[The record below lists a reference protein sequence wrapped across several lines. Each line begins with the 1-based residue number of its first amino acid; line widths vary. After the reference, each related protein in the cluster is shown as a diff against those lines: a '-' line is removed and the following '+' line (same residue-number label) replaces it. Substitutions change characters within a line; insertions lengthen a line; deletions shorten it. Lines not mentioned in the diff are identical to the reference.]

1 MNLFRQQKFSI
12 RKFNVGIFSA
22 LIATVTFIS
31 INPTTA
37 SAAEQNQPA
46 QNQPAQPADAN
57 AQPNANAGAQ
67 ANPAAQPAAPAN
79 QGQPAAQPANQGGQ
93 ANPAGGTAQ
102 PAGGAAQPA
111 AGTAQP
117 AGQGNQ
123 ADPNNAAQA
132 QPGNQAAP
140 ANQAGQGNNQATPAN
155 QTQPANAPAAAQ
167 PAAPVAA
174 NAQTQDPNA
183 SNTGEGSIN
192 TTLTF
197 DDPAISTDENRQD
210 PTVTVTDKVNGYSL
224 INNGKI
230 GFVNS
235 ELRRSDMFDKNNPQ
249 NYQARGNVA
258 ALGRVNANDSTDHGN
273 FNGISKTVNV
283 KPDSELI
290 INFTTMQ
297 TNSKQG
303 ATNLVIKDAKKN
315 TELATVNVAKT
326 GTAHL
331 FKVPTD
337 ADRLDLQFIPD
348 NTAVA
353 DASRITTNKDGY
365 KYYSFIDNVG
375 LFSGSHL
382 YVKNRDLA
390 PKATNNK
397 EYTINTEIGNNGNFG
412 ASLKSDQFKYEVTLP
427 QGVTYVNDS
436 LTTTFPNGNEDSTV
450 LKNMTVNYD
459 QNANKVTFTSQ
470 GVTTARGTHTKEV
483 LFPDKSLKLSYK
495 VNVANIDTPKNID
508 FNEKLTYR
516 TASDVVINNA
526 QPEVTL
532 TADPFSVAVEMN
544 KDALQQQVNSQVDN
558 SHYTTASIAEYNKLK
573 QQADTILNE
582 DANHVETANRAS
594 QTDIDGLVTKLQA
607 ALIDNQ
613 AAIAEL
619 DAKAQEKVTAAQQ
632 SKKVTQDEVAAL
644 VTKINNDKNNAIAE
658 INKQTTSQGVTTEKD
673 NGIAVLEQD
682 VITPTVKPQAKQD
695 IIQAVTTRKQ
705 QIKKSNASLQDEK
718 DVANDKIGKI
728 ETKAIKDIGAATTNA
743 QVEAIKTKAINDIN
757 QTTPAT
763 TAKAA
768 ALEEFDEVV
777 QAQIDQA
784 PLNPDTT
791 NEEVAEAIER
801 INAAK
806 VSGVK
811 AIETTMTAQ
820 DLERVKNEEI
830 SKIENITDSTQTKMD
845 AYNEVKQAA
854 TARKAQNATVSN
866 ATNEEVAE
874 ADAAVEAAQKQ
885 GLHDIQV
892 VKSKQEVA
900 DTKSKVL
907 DKINAIQTQ
916 AKVKPAADTEVENAY
931 NTRKQEIQN
940 SNASTT
946 EEKQAA
952 YTELDTKKQEA
963 RTNLDTANSNSE
975 VATAKDNGIAA
986 INQVQ
991 AATTKKSDAKAEIA
1005 QKASER
1011 KTAIEAMNDSTTE
1024 EQQAAKDK
1032 VDQAVVTANADID
1045 NAAAN
1050 ADIDNAAANADV
1062 DNAKTTNEATIAAIT
1077 PDANVKPA
1085 AKQAIADKVQAQE
1098 TAINANNGSTTE
1110 EKEAAKQQV
1119 QTEKTTA
1126 DTAIDGAHSN
1136 AEVEAAKNAEIAKIE
1151 AIQPATTTK
1160 DDAKQAIATKANE
1173 RKTAIAQ
1180 TQDITAEEIAA
1191 ANADVDNAVTQ
1202 ANSNIEAANSQN
1214 DVDQA
1219 KTTGETSIDQVTPT
1233 VNKKVTARNEITAIL
1248 NNKLQEIQATPDATD
1263 EEKQAA
1269 DAEANTENGKA
1280 NQAISAAITN
1290 AQVDEAKANAEA
1302 AINAVTPKVVK
1313 KQAAKDEIDQL
1324 QATQTN
1330 VINNDQNATT
1340 EEKEAAIQQLAT
1352 AVTDAKNNIT
1362 AATDD
1367 NGVDQ
1372 AKDAGKNSIQSTQ
1385 PATAVK
1391 LNAKNDV
1398 DQAVTT
1404 QNQAIDNTTGAT
1416 TEEKNAAKDLVLKA
1430 KEKAYLDILNAQ
1442 TTNDVTQIKDQAVTD
1457 IQGITADTTIKD
1469 VAKDELATKANEQK
1483 ALIAQ
1488 TADATTEEKEQANQ
1502 QVDAQLT
1509 QGNQNIEN
1517 AQSIDDVNTAK
1528 ENAIQAIDPIQA
1540 STDVK
1545 TNARAELLTEMQ
1557 NKITEILS
1565 DNTTTNEEKGK
1576 DIEPVRATYEEGL
1589 NNINTANTTGDV
1601 TTAKDTAVQKVQQLH
1616 ANPVKK
1622 PAGKTA
1628 LDQAAAD
1635 RKTQIEQTPNASQQ
1649 EINDAKQE
1657 VDAALNQAKTN
1668 VDQSSTNEYVDN
1680 AVKEGKAKI
1689 NAVKT
1694 FSEYKKDA
1702 LAKIA
1707 DAYNAKVNEADNS
1720 NASTSSEIAE
1730 AKQKLAELKQT
1741 ADQNVNQATSK
1752 DDIEVQIH
1760 NDLDNIN
1767 DYTIP
1772 TGKKESATTD
1782 LYAYADQKKNNISA
1796 DTNATQDEKQQAIKQ
1811 VDQNVQTALESINNG
1826 VDNGDVDDALTQGK
1840 AAIDAIQV
1848 DATVKPKA
1856 NQAIEVKAEDTK
1868 ESIDQSDQLT
1878 AEEKTEALAMIKQI
1892 TDQAKQGIT
1901 DATTT
1906 AEVEKAKAQG
1916 LEAFD
1921 NIQIDSTEKQ
1931 KAIEELETALDQIEA
1946 GVNVDADATTEEKE
1960 AFTNALE
1967 DILSK
1972 ATEDISDQ
1980 TTNAEIATV
1989 KNSALEQLKAQR
2001 INPEVKKNALEAIRE
2016 VVNKQIEIIKN
2027 ADADASAKEIART
2040 DLGRYFDR
2048 FADKLDKTQTNAEVA
2063 ELQNVTIPA
2072 IEAIVPQND
2081 PDANDTNNGI
2091 DNNDATA
2098 NSNANATPENTGQPN
2113 VSETTDNGKADASP
2127 TTPNNSDAATGE
2139 TTATSAT
2146 DDANDKPQANNNS
2159 SVDASTNSP
2168 TMDND
2173 VTSKPEVEST
2183 NNGTTDK
2190 PVTETD
2196 NATPAEST
2204 TNNNSTTTATNENAP
2219 TGSTATAPTTASTEA
2234 ASSADSKDNASVN
2247 DSKQNAE
2254 VNNSAES
2261 QSTNGKVAQ
2270 PKSENKAKAEKD
2282 GRDSTNQ
2289 SMVESTTETL
2299 PSADITEPNVP
2310 SNTSKDK
2317 EESTTNQT
2325 DAGQLKSETNVA
2337 SNEADKSPSK
2347 ADTEVSNKPSTSASS
2362 EAKDKMTST
2371 NVSQKDDTATAD
2383 TNDTQ
2388 TSVGPVAN
2396 NKAKDMQTNDTQKS
2410 VGSVANNKAT
2420 QNDGANASPATVS
2433 NGSNSAN
2440 QDMLNVTKPE
2450 ENKVKTKSAQQ
2461 GKVNKPKQ
2469 QAKTLPDTGM
2479 SHNDDLPYAELAL
2492 GAGMAFLIRRFTKK
2506 DQQTEE

>member
-31 INPTTA
+31 TNPTTA

-57 AQPNANAGAQ
+57 TQPNANAGAQ
-67 ANPAAQPAAPAN
+67 ANPTAQPAAPAN
-79 QGQPAAQPANQGGQ
+79 QGQPAVQPANQGGQ
-93 ANPAGGTAQ
+93 ANPAGG
-102 PAGGAAQPA
+102 AAQPN
-111 AGTAQP
+111 TQP

-132 QPGNQAAP
+132 QPGNQATP
-140 ANQAGQGNNQATPAN
+140 ANQAGQGNNQATPNNNATPAN
-155 QTQPANAPAAAQ
+155 QTQPANAPAAAQPAAQ

-249 NYQARGNVA
+249 NYQAKGNVA

-412 ASLKSDQFKYEVTLP
+412 ASLKADQFKYEVTLP

-594 QTDIDGLVTKLQA
+594 QADIDGLVTKLQA

-728 ETKAIKDIGAATTNA
+728 ETKAIKDIDAATTNA

-811 AIETTMTAQ
+811 AIEATTTAQ

-874 ADAAVEAAQKQ
+874 ADAAVDAAQKQ

-900 DTKSKVL
+900 DTKSKVI

-963 RTNLDTANSNSE
+963 RTNLDAANTNSD
-975 VATAKDNGIAA
+975 VTTAKDNGIAA

-1045 NAAAN
+1045 NATAN
-1050 ADIDNAAANADV
+1050 TDV
-1062 DNAKTTNEATIAAIT
+1062 DNAKTTNEATIAATIAAIT
-1077 PDANVKPA
+1077 PDANVKPQ

-1098 TAINANNGSTTE
+1098 TAIDANNGSTTE
-1110 EKEAAKQQV
+1110 EKTAAKQQA

-1126 DTAIDGAHSN
+1126 DAAIDAAHTN

-1160 DDAKQAIATKANE
+1160 DNAKEAIATKANE

-1233 VNKKVTARNEITAIL
+1233 VNKKATARNEITTIL

-1280 NQAISAAITN
+1280 NQAISAATTN

-1391 LNAKNDV
+1391 SNAKNDV

-1430 KEKAYLDILNAQ
+1430 KEKAYQDILNAQ
-1442 TTNDVTQIKDQAVTD
+1442 TTNDVTQIKDQAVAD

-1772 TGKKESATTD
+1772 TGKKETATTD

-2396 NKAKDMQTNDTQKS
+2396 NKAKDMQTNDM
-2410 VGSVANNKAT
+2410 KA
-2420 QNDGANASPATVS
+2420 SLATVS

-2440 QDMLNVTKPE
+2440 QDMLNVT
-2450 ENKVKTKSAQQ
+2450 NTDDHQAKTKSAQQ

-2492 GAGMAFLIRRFTKK
+2492 GAGMAFLIRRSTKK

>member
-31 INPTTA
+31 TNPTTA

-57 AQPNANAGAQ
+57 TQPNANAGAQ
-67 ANPAAQPAAPAN
+67 ANPTAQPAAPAN

-93 ANPAGGTAQ
+93 ANPAGG
-102 PAGGAAQPA
+102 AAQPN
-111 AGTAQP
+111 TQP

-140 ANQAGQGNNQATPAN
+140 ANQAGQGNNQATPNNNATPAN

-167 PAAPVAA
+167 PAA

-397 EYTINTEIGNNGNFG
+397 EFTINTEIGNNGNFG
-412 ASLKSDQFKYEVTLP
+412 ASLKADQFKYEVTLP

-573 QQADTILNE
+573 QQADNILNE

-594 QTDIDGLVTKLQA
+594 QAAIDGLVTKLQA

-728 ETKAIKDIGAATTNA
+728 ETKAIKDIDAATTNA

-757 QTTPAT
+757 QTAPAT

-811 AIETTMTAQ
+811 AIEATTTAQ

-845 AYNEVKQAA
+845 AYNDVKQAA

-963 RTNLDTANSNSE
+963 RTNLDAANTNSD
-975 VATAKDNGIAA
+975 VTTAKDNSIAA

-1032 VDQAVVTANADID
+1032 VDQAVVTANTDID

-1050 ADIDNAAANADV
+1050 TDV

-1077 PDANVKPA
+1077 PDANVKPT

-1098 TAINANNGSTTE
+1098 TAIDAYNGATTE
-1110 EKEAAKQQV
+1110 EKAAAKQQV

-1126 DTAIDGAHSN
+1126 DAAIDGAHSN

-1160 DDAKQAIATKANE
+1160 DDAKQAITTKANE
-1173 RKTAIAQ
+1173 RKAAIAQ

-1233 VNKKVTARNEITAIL
+1233 VNKKATARNEITTIL
-1248 NNKLQEIQATPDATD
+1248 NNKLQAIQATPDATD

-1280 NQAISAAITN
+1280 NQAISAATTN
-1290 AQVDEAKANAEA
+1290 AQVDEAKANAEV

-1324 QATQTN
+1324 QVAQTS
-1330 VINNDQNATT
+1330 VINNDQNATN

-1391 LNAKNDV
+1391 SNAKNEV

-1430 KEKAYLDILNAQ
+1430 KEKAYQDILNAQ
-1442 TTNDVTQIKDQAVTD
+1442 TTNDVTQIKDQAVAD
-1457 IQGITADTTIKD
+1457 VQGITADTTIKD

-1528 ENAIQAIDPIQA
+1528 DNAIQAIDPIQA

-1657 VDAALNQAKTN
+1657 VDATLNQAKTN

-1702 LAKIA
+1702 LAKIEA
-1707 DAYNAKVNEADNS
+1707 AYNSKVNEADNS

-1772 TGKKESATTD
+1772 TGKKETATTD

-1856 NQAIEVKAEDTK
+1856 NQAIEAKAEDTK
-1868 ESIDQSDQLT
+1868 ESIDHSDQLT

-1892 TDQAKQGIT
+1892 TDQAKKGIN

-2027 ADADASAKEIART
+2027 ADASAKEIART

-2048 FADKLDKTQTNAEVA
+2048 FADNLDKTQTNAEVA

-2081 PDANDTNNGI
+2081 PDANDTNNGT

-2139 TTATSAT
+2139 TTATSTNNPST
-2146 DDANDKPQANNNS
+2146 DDANNKPTANNNS
-2159 SVDASTNSP
+2159 SVDASTDNSA
-2168 TMDND
+2168 TGNGTID
-2173 VTSKPEVEST
+2173 KPEVEST

-2190 PVTETD
+2190 PATETD
-2196 NATPAEST
+2196 NVTPAEST
-2204 TNNNSTTTATNENAP
+2204 TNNNSTTATNENAP

-2234 ASSADSKDNASVN
+2234 ASSADSKDNAFVN

-2261 QSTNGKVAQ
+2261 QSTNGMVVQ

-2299 PSADITEPNVP
+2299 PSADITEPKVP

-2325 DAGQLKSETNVA
+2325 DAGHLKSETNVA
-2337 SNEADKSPSK
+2337 SNEVDKSEGNV
-2347 ADTEVSNKPSTSASS
+2347 DTDVSNKPSTSKPS
-2362 EAKDKMTST
+2362 EAKDKATST
-2371 NVSQKDDTATAD
+2371 EDSQKADMATAD
-2383 TNDTQ
+2383 T
-2388 TSVGPVAN
+2388 
-2396 NKAKDMQTNDTQKS
+2396 KDNQAAIGATAD
-2410 VGSVANNKAT
+2410 VNNKAT
-2420 QNDGANASPATVS
+2420 QNDGTNASPATVS
-2433 NGSNSAN
+2433 NGSNSTN
-2440 QDMLNVTKPE
+2440 QDMLNVTKTE
-2450 ENKVKTKSAQQ
+2450 ENKANVKSAQQ

>member
-1 MNLFRQQKFSI
+1 
-12 RKFNVGIFSA
+12 
-22 LIATVTFIS
+22 
-31 INPTTA
+31 
-37 SAAEQNQPA
+37 
-46 QNQPAQPADAN
+46 
-57 AQPNANAGAQ
+57 
-67 ANPAAQPAAPAN
+67 
-79 QGQPAAQPANQGGQ
+79 
-93 ANPAGGTAQ
+93 
-102 PAGGAAQPA
+102 
-111 AGTAQP
+111 
-117 AGQGNQ
+117 
-123 ADPNNAAQA
+123 
-132 QPGNQAAP
+132 
-140 ANQAGQGNNQATPAN
+140 
-155 QTQPANAPAAAQ
+155 
-167 PAAPVAA
+167 
-174 NAQTQDPNA
+174 
-183 SNTGEGSIN
+183 
-192 TTLTF
+192 
-197 DDPAISTDENRQD
+197 
-210 PTVTVTDKVNGYSL
+210 
-224 INNGKI
+224 
-230 GFVNS
+230 
-235 ELRRSDMFDKNNPQ
+235 
-249 NYQARGNVA
+249 
-258 ALGRVNANDSTDHGN
+258 
-273 FNGISKTVNV
+273 
-283 KPDSELI
+283 
-290 INFTTMQ
+290 
-297 TNSKQG
+297 
-303 ATNLVIKDAKKN
+303 
-315 TELATVNVAKT
+315 
-326 GTAHL
+326 
-331 FKVPTD
+331 
-337 ADRLDLQFIPD
+337 
-348 NTAVA
+348 
-353 DASRITTNKDGY
+353 
-365 KYYSFIDNVG
+365 
-375 LFSGSHL
+375 
-382 YVKNRDLA
+382 
-390 PKATNNK
+390 
-397 EYTINTEIGNNGNFG
+397 
-412 ASLKSDQFKYEVTLP
+412 
-427 QGVTYVNDS
+427 
-436 LTTTFPNGNEDSTV
+436 
-450 LKNMTVNYD
+450 MTVNYD

-544 KDALQQQVNSQVDN
+544 KDALQQQVNSQVDD

-594 QTDIDGLVTKLQA
+594 QADIDGLVTKLQA

-613 AAIAEL
+613 AAISEL

-658 INKQTTSQGVTTEKD
+658 INKQTTAQGVTTEKD

-728 ETKAIKDIGAATTNA
+728 ETKAIKDIDAATTNA

-757 QTTPAT
+757 QTAPAT

-811 AIETTMTAQ
+811 AIEATTTAQ
-820 DLERVKNEEI
+820 DLDRVKNEEI
-830 SKIENITDSTQTKMD
+830 FKIENITDSTQTKMD

-866 ATNEEVAE
+866 ATDEEVAE
-874 ADAAVEAAQKQ
+874 ADAAVDAAQTE

-900 DTKSKVL
+900 DTKAKVL

-916 AKVKPAADTEVENAY
+916 ARVKPAADREVDNAY

-940 SNASTT
+940 SNTSTT
-946 EEKQAA
+946 EEKEAA
-952 YTELDTKKQEA
+952 YTQLDAKKQEA
-963 RTNLDTANSNSE
+963 RTNLDAANTNSA
-975 VATAKDNGIAA
+975 VTTAKDNGIAA

-1032 VDQAVVTANADID
+1032 VDQAVVNANADID

-1050 ADIDNAAANADV
+1050 NDV

-1077 PDANVKPA
+1077 PDANVKPQ

-1098 TAINANNGSTTE
+1098 TAIDANNGATTE
-1110 EKEAAKQQV
+1110 EKTAAKQQV

-1173 RKTAIAQ
+1173 RKAAIAQ
-1180 TQDITAEEIAA
+1180 TQEITAEEIAA
-1191 ANADVDNAVTQ
+1191 ANANVDNAVTE
-1202 ANSNIEAANSQN
+1202 ANNHIETANSQN
-1214 DVDQA
+1214 EVDQA
-1219 KTTGETSIDQVTPT
+1219 KTTGEASIDQVTPT
-1233 VNKKVTARNEITAIL
+1233 VNKKATARNEITTIL
-1248 NNKLQEIQATPDATD
+1248 NNKLQAIQATPDATD

-1269 DAEANTENGKA
+1269 ETEANTENAKA
-1280 NQAISAAITN
+1280 NQAITAATTN
-1290 AQVDEAKANAEA
+1290 AEVDEAKTNAEA
-1302 AINAVTPKVVK
+1302 AINAVTPKVMK

-1324 QATQTN
+1324 QAAQTA
-1330 VINNDQNATT
+1330 VINNDQNATN

-1362 AATDD
+1362 AATDN
-1367 NGVDQ
+1367 NGVDT

-1391 LNAKNDV
+1391 SNAKNEV

-1404 QNQAIDNTTGAT
+1404 QNQVIDNTTGAT
-1416 TEEKNAAKDLVLKA
+1416 TEEKNAAKDLVSKA
-1430 KEKAYLDILNAQ
+1430 KEKAYQDILNAQ
-1442 TTNDVTQIKDQAVTD
+1442 TTNDVTQIKDQAVAD

-1469 VAKDELATKANEQK
+1469 VAKDELATKAKEQK

-1517 AQSIDDVNTAK
+1517 AKSIDDVNTAK
-1528 ENAIQAIDPIQA
+1528 DNAIQAIDPIQA

-1545 TNARAELLTEMQ
+1545 TNARAELLNEMQ
-1557 NKITEILS
+1557 NKITEILN

-1576 DIEPVRATYEEGL
+1576 DIEPVRAAYEEGL
-1589 NNINTANTTGDV
+1589 NNINAATTTGDV

-1622 PAGKTA
+1622 PAGKTE

-1635 RKTQIEQTPNASQQ
+1635 KKTQIEQTPNASQQ

-1668 VDQSSTNEYVDN
+1668 IDQSSTNEYVDN

-1782 LYAYADQKKNNISA
+1782 LYAYADQKKNNILA

-1826 VDNGDVDDALTQGK
+1826 VDNSDVDDALTQGK
-1840 AAIDAIQV
+1840 ATIDAVQV

-1856 NQAIEVKAEDTK
+1856 NQAIDAKAQETK

-1878 AEEKTEALAMIKQI
+1878 AEEKTAALATIKQI

-2001 INPEVKKNALEAIRE
+2001 INPVVKKNALEAIRE
-2016 VVNKQIEIIKN
+2016 VVNKQIEIIEN
-2027 ADADASAKEIART
+2027 ADASAKEIART

-2048 FADKLDKTQTNAEVA
+2048 FADKLDKTQTNTEVD

-2072 IEAIVPQND
+2072 IEAIVPQKD
-2081 PDANDTNNGI
+2081 PNANDTNSGS

-2113 VSETTDNGKADASP
+2113 VTESTDNANADTSS
-2127 TTPNNSDAATGE
+2127 TTTNNHNDAATGG
-2139 TTATSAT
+2139 TTATSTDNSAT
-2146 DDANDKPQANNNS
+2146 GNGTSDKS
-2159 SVDASTNSP
+2159 
-2168 TMDND
+2168 
-2173 VTSKPEVEST
+2173 EVEST

-2190 PVTETD
+2190 SATETD
-2196 NATPAEST
+2196 NATPAESAR
-2204 TNNNSTTTATNENAP
+2204 NNNSTTATNENAP
-2219 TGSTATAPTTASTEA
+2219 TGSTATVPTTNASTGA

-2270 PKSENKAKAEKD
+2270 PKSENKAKDEKD

-2299 PSADITEPNVP
+2299 PSADITEPKVP
-2310 SNTSKDK
+2310 SNTEKDK
-2317 EESTTNQT
+2317 KESTTNQT

-2337 SNEADKSPSK
+2337 SNEADKSEGNV
-2347 ADTEVSNKPSTSASS
+2347 DTDVSNKPSTSKPS
-2362 EAKDKMTST
+2362 EAKDKATST
-2371 NVSQKDDTATAD
+2371 EDSQKADMATSDKKDNQAAIGATAD
-2383 TNDTQ
+2383 
-2388 TSVGPVAN
+2388 V
-2396 NKAKDMQTNDTQKS
+2396 
-2410 VGSVANNKAT
+2410 NNKAT

-2440 QDMLNVTKPE
+2440 QDMLKVTNTDKHQA
-2450 ENKVKTKSAQQ
+2450 KATSAQQ
-2461 GKVNKPKQ
+2461 GKENKAKQ

-2479 SHNDDLPYAELAL
+2479 SHNDDLPYVELAL

>member
-46 QNQPAQPADAN
+46 QNQPAQPADAS

-67 ANPAAQPAAPAN
+67 ANPTAQPAAPAN

-93 ANPAGGTAQ
+93 ANPAGG
-102 PAGGAAQPA
+102 AAQPA
-111 AGTAQP
+111 AGTTQP

-140 ANQAGQGNNQATPAN
+140 ANQAGQGNNQATPNNNATPAN

-197 DDPAISTDENRQD
+197 DDPAISTNDNRQD
-210 PTVTVTDKVNGYSL
+210 PTVTVTDHVNGYSL

-412 ASLKSDQFKYEVTLP
+412 ASLKADQFKYEVTLP

-544 KDALQQQVNSQVDN
+544 KDALQQQVNSQVDD

-594 QTDIDGLVTKLQA
+594 QADIDGLVTKLQA

-658 INKQTTSQGVTTEKD
+658 INKQTTAQGVTTEKD

-728 ETKAIKDIGAATTNA
+728 ETKAIKDIDAATTNA

-757 QTTPAT
+757 QTAPAT

-811 AIETTMTAQ
+811 AIEATTTAQ

-830 SKIENITDSTQTKMD
+830 FKIENITDSTQTKMD
-845 AYNEVKQAA
+845 AYKEVKQAA

-866 ATNEEVAE
+866 ATDEEVAE
-874 ADAAVEAAQKQ
+874 ADAAVDAAQTE

-892 VKSKQEVA
+892 VKSQQEVA
-900 DTKSKVL
+900 DTKAKVL

-916 AKVKPAADTEVENAY
+916 ARVKPAADTEVENAY

-975 VATAKDNGIAA
+975 VATAKDNSIAA

-1032 VDQAVVTANADID
+1032 VDQAVVNANADID

-1050 ADIDNAAANADV
+1050 NDV

-1077 PDANVKPA
+1077 PDANVKPQ

-1098 TAINANNGSTTE
+1098 TAIDANNGATTE
-1110 EKEAAKQQV
+1110 EKTAAKQQV

-1126 DTAIDGAHSN
+1126 DAAIDGAHSN

-1173 RKTAIAQ
+1173 RKAAIAQ
-1180 TQDITAEEIAA
+1180 TQEITAEEIAA
-1191 ANADVDNAVTQ
+1191 ANANVDNAVTE
-1202 ANSNIEAANSQN
+1202 ANNHIETANSQN
-1214 DVDQA
+1214 EVDQA
-1219 KTTGETSIDQVTPT
+1219 KTTGEASIDQVTPT
-1233 VNKKVTARNEITAIL
+1233 VNKKATARNEITTIL
-1248 NNKLQEIQATPDATD
+1248 NNKLQAIQATPDATD

-1269 DAEANTENGKA
+1269 
-1280 NQAISAAITN
+1280 
-1290 AQVDEAKANAEA
+1290 
-1302 AINAVTPKVVK
+1302 
-1313 KQAAKDEIDQL
+1313 KDEIDQL
-1324 QATQTN
+1324 QAAQTA
-1330 VINNDQNATT
+1330 VINNDQNATN

-1362 AATDD
+1362 AATDN
-1367 NGVDQ
+1367 NGVDT

-1391 LNAKNDV
+1391 SNAKNEV

-1416 TEEKNAAKDLVLKA
+1416 TEEKNAAKDLVSKA
-1430 KEKAYLDILNAQ
+1430 KEKAYQDILNAQ
-1442 TTNDVTQIKDQAVTD
+1442 TTNDVTQIKDQAVAD

-1469 VAKDELATKANEQK
+1469 VAKDELATKAKEQK

-1528 ENAIQAIDPIQA
+1528 DNAIQAIDPIQA

-1545 TNARAELLTEMQ
+1545 TNARAELLNEMQ
-1557 NKITEILS
+1557 NKITEILN

-1576 DIEPVRATYEEGL
+1576 DIEPVRAAYEEGL
-1589 NNINTANTTGDV
+1589 NNINAATTTGDV

-1622 PAGKTA
+1622 PAGKTE

-1635 RKTQIEQTPNASQQ
+1635 KKTQIEQTPNASQQ

-1668 VDQSSTNEYVDN
+1668 IDQSSTNEYVDN

-1782 LYAYADQKKNNISA
+1782 LYAYADQKKNNILA

-1826 VDNGDVDDALTQGK
+1826 VDNSDVDDALTQGK

-1856 NQAIEVKAEDTK
+1856 NQAIDDKAQETK

-1878 AEEKTEALAMIKQI
+1878 AEEKTAALATIKQI

-1931 KAIEELETALDQIEA
+1931 KAIEELETSLDQIEA
-1946 GVNVDADATTEEKE
+1946 GVNVNVDATTEEKE

-2001 INPEVKKNALEAIRE
+2001 INPVVKKNALEAIRE

-2048 FADKLDKTQTNAEVA
+2048 FADKLDKTQTNAEVD

-2072 IEAIVPQND
+2072 IEAIVPQKD
-2081 PDANDTNNGI
+2081 PNANDTNSGS

-2113 VSETTDNGKADASP
+2113 VTESTDNANADTSS
-2127 TTPNNSDAATGE
+2127 TTTNNQNDAATGG
-2139 TTATSAT
+2139 TTATST
-2146 DDANDKPQANNNS
+2146 NNS
-2159 SVDASTNSP
+2159 SVDASTDNSA
-2168 TMDND
+2168 TG
-2173 VTSKPEVEST
+2173 
-2183 NNGTTDK
+2183 NGTTDK
-2190 PVTETD
+2190 PATETD
-2196 NATPAEST
+2196 NATPAEGT
-2204 TNNNSTTTATNENAP
+2204 RNNNGTATATNENAP
-2219 TGSTATAPTTASTEA
+2219 TGSTATAPTTNASTGA

-2299 PSADITEPNVP
+2299 PSADITGPKVP
-2310 SNTSKDK
+2310 SNTEKDK

-2337 SNEADKSPSK
+2337 SNEADKSEGNV
-2347 ADTEVSNKPSTSASS
+2347 DTDVSNKPSTSASS
-2362 EAKDKMTST
+2362 EAKEKMTSI

-2396 NKAKDMQTNDTQKS
+2396 NKA
-2410 VGSVANNKAT
+2410 T
-2420 QNDGANASPATVS
+2420 QNDGTNASPATVS

-2440 QDMLNVTKPE
+2440 QDMLNVTNTE
-2450 ENKVKTKSAQQ
+2450 ENKANAKSAQQ
-2461 GKVNKPKQ
+2461 GKVNKLKQ

>member
-31 INPTTA
+31 TNPTTA

-57 AQPNANAGAQ
+57 TQPNANAGAQ
-67 ANPAAQPAAPAN
+67 ANPAAQPA
-79 QGQPAAQPANQGGQ
+79 NQGGQ
-93 ANPAGGTAQ
+93 ANPAGGA
-102 PAGGAAQPA
+102 
-111 AGTAQP
+111 AQP

-140 ANQAGQGNNQATPAN
+140 ANQAGQGNNQATPNNNATPAN

-249 NYQARGNVA
+249 NYQAKGNVA

-273 FNGISKTVNV
+273 FNGITKTVNV

-303 ATNLVIKDAKKN
+303 TTNLVIKDAKKN

-412 ASLKSDQFKYEVTLP
+412 ASLKADQFKYEVTLP

-459 QNANKVTFTSQ
+459 QTANKVTFTSQ

-594 QTDIDGLVTKLQA
+594 QADIDGLVTKLQA

-619 DAKAQEKVTAAQQ
+619 DTKAQEKVTAAQQ

-728 ETKAIKDIGAATTNA
+728 ETKAIKDIDAATTNA

-811 AIETTMTAQ
+811 AIEATTTAQ

-830 SKIENITDSTQTKMD
+830 FKIENITDSTQTKMD
-845 AYNEVKQAA
+845 AYKEVRQAA

-866 ATNEEVAE
+866 ATDEEVAE
-874 ADAAVEAAQKQ
+874 ANAAVDAAQTE

-892 VKSKQEVA
+892 VKSQQEVA
-900 DTKSKVL
+900 DTKAKVL

-946 EEKQAA
+946 EEK
-952 YTELDTKKQEA
+952 
-963 RTNLDTANSNSE
+963 
-975 VATAKDNGIAA
+975 
-986 INQVQ
+986 
-991 AATTKKSDAKAEIA
+991 
-1005 QKASER
+1005 
-1011 KTAIEAMNDSTTE
+1011 
-1024 EQQAAKDK
+1024 
-1032 VDQAVVTANADID
+1032 
-1045 NAAAN
+1045 
-1050 ADIDNAAANADV
+1050 
-1062 DNAKTTNEATIAAIT
+1062 
-1077 PDANVKPA
+1077 
-1085 AKQAIADKVQAQE
+1085 
-1098 TAINANNGSTTE
+1098 
-1110 EKEAAKQQV
+1110 EAAKQQV
-1119 QTEKTTA
+1119 QTEKTAA
-1126 DTAIDGAHSN
+1126 DAAIDAAHSN
-1136 AEVEAAKNAEIAKIE
+1136 VEVEAAKNAEIAKIE

-1160 DDAKQAIATKANE
+1160 DNAKQAIATKANE

-1233 VNKKVTARNEITAIL
+1233 VNKKATARNEITAIL

-1280 NQAISAAITN
+1280 NQAISAATTN

-1330 VINNDQNATT
+1330 VINNDQNATN

-1367 NGVDQ
+1367 NGVDT

-1391 LNAKNDV
+1391 SNAKNEV

-1430 KEKAYLDILNAQ
+1430 KEKAYQDILNAQ
-1442 TTNDVTQIKDQAVTD
+1442 TTNDVTQIKDQAVAD

-1528 ENAIQAIDPIQA
+1528 DNAIQAIDPIQA

-1557 NKITEILS
+1557 NKITEIL
-1565 DNTTTNEEKGK
+1565 NNNETTNEEKGN
-1576 DIEPVRATYEEGL
+1576 DIGPVRAAYEEGL
-1589 NNINTANTTGDV
+1589 NNINAATTTGDV

-1622 PAGKTA
+1622 PAGKKE

-1635 RKTQIEQTPNASQQ
+1635 KKTQIEQTPNASQQ

-1657 VDAALNQAKTN
+1657 VDTELNQAKTN

-1702 LAKIA
+1702 LAKIE

-1811 VDQNVQTALESINNG
+1811 VDQNVQTALENINNG

-1840 AAIDAIQV
+1840 AAIDTIQV

-1856 NQAIEVKAEDTK
+1856 NQAIEAKAEDTK
-1868 ESIDQSDQLT
+1868 ESIDHSDQLT

-2001 INPEVKKNALEAIRE
+2001 INPVVKKNALEAIRE

-2027 ADADASAKEIART
+2027 ADTDASAKEIART

-2048 FADKLDKTQTNAEVA
+2048 FADKLDKTQTNTEVA

-2081 PDANDTNNGI
+2081 PDANDTNNGT

-2139 TTATSAT
+2139 TTVTSAT
-2146 DDANDKPQANNNS
+2146 DDAKDKPQANNNS
-2159 SVDASTNSP
+2159 SADASTNSP

-2388 TSVGPVAN
+2388 KSVGP
-2396 NKAKDMQTNDTQKS
+2396 
-2410 VGSVANNKAT
+2410 VANNKAT

-2433 NGSNSAN
+2433 NGSHSMH

-2450 ENKVKTKSAQQ
+2450 ENKANAKSDQQ

>member
-31 INPTTA
+31 TNPTTA

-46 QNQPAQPADAN
+46 QNQPAQPADVN
-57 AQPNANAGAQ
+57 TQPNANAGAQ
-67 ANPAAQPAAPAN
+67 ANPTAQPAAPAN

-93 ANPAGGTAQ
+93 ANPAGG
-102 PAGGAAQPA
+102 AAQPN
-111 AGTAQP
+111 TQP

-140 ANQAGQGNNQATPAN
+140 ANQAGQGNNQATPNNNATPAN

-183 SNTGEGSIN
+183 SNTREGSIN

-397 EYTINTEIGNNGNFG
+397 EFTINTEVGNNGNFG
-412 ASLKSDQFKYEVTLP
+412 ASLKADQFKYEVTLP

-459 QNANKVTFTSQ
+459 QTANT
-470 GVTTARGTHTKEV
+470 
-483 LFPDKSLKLSYK
+483 
-495 VNVANIDTPKNID
+495 N
-508 FNEKLTYR
+508 
-516 TASDVVINNA
+516 SDV
-526 QPEVTL
+526 T
-532 TADPFSVAVEMN
+532 
-544 KDALQQQVNSQVDN
+544 
-558 SHYTTASIAEYNKLK
+558 
-573 QQADTILNE
+573 
-582 DANHVETANRAS
+582 
-594 QTDIDGLVTKLQA
+594 
-607 ALIDNQ
+607 
-613 AAIAEL
+613 
-619 DAKAQEKVTAAQQ
+619 
-632 SKKVTQDEVAAL
+632 
-644 VTKINNDKNNAIAE
+644 
-658 INKQTTSQGVTTEKD
+658 
-673 NGIAVLEQD
+673 
-682 VITPTVKPQAKQD
+682 
-695 IIQAVTTRKQ
+695 
-705 QIKKSNASLQDEK
+705 
-718 DVANDKIGKI
+718 
-728 ETKAIKDIGAATTNA
+728 
-743 QVEAIKTKAINDIN
+743 
-757 QTTPAT
+757 
-763 TAKAA
+763 
-768 ALEEFDEVV
+768 
-777 QAQIDQA
+777 
-784 PLNPDTT
+784 
-791 NEEVAEAIER
+791 
-801 INAAK
+801 
-806 VSGVK
+806 
-811 AIETTMTAQ
+811 
-820 DLERVKNEEI
+820 
-830 SKIENITDSTQTKMD
+830 
-845 AYNEVKQAA
+845 
-854 TARKAQNATVSN
+854 
-866 ATNEEVAE
+866 
-874 ADAAVEAAQKQ
+874 
-885 GLHDIQV
+885 
-892 VKSKQEVA
+892 
-900 DTKSKVL
+900 
-907 DKINAIQTQ
+907 
-916 AKVKPAADTEVENAY
+916 
-931 NTRKQEIQN
+931 
-940 SNASTT
+940 
-946 EEKQAA
+946 
-952 YTELDTKKQEA
+952 
-963 RTNLDTANSNSE
+963 
-975 VATAKDNGIAA
+975 TAKDNGIAA

-991 AATTKKSDAKAEIA
+991 AVTTKKSDAKAEIA

-1032 VDQAVVTANADID
+1032 VDQAVVTANTDID

-1050 ADIDNAAANADV
+1050 TDV

-1077 PDANVKPA
+1077 PDANVKPT

-1098 TAINANNGSTTE
+1098 TAIDANNGATTE
-1110 EKEAAKQQV
+1110 EKATAKQQV
-1119 QTEKTTA
+1119 QTEKATA

-1160 DDAKQAIATKANE
+1160 DDAKQAITTKANE

-1233 VNKKVTARNEITAIL
+1233 VNKKATARNEITTIL
-1248 NNKLQEIQATPDATD
+1248 NNKLQEIQATPDVTD
-1263 EEKQAA
+1263 EEKQTA

-1280 NQAISAAITN
+1280 NQAISAATTN

-1302 AINAVTPKVVK
+1302 AINAVTSKVVK

-1324 QATQTN
+1324 QVAQTS

-1367 NGVDQ
+1367 NGVDT

-1391 LNAKNDV
+1391 SNAKNEV

-1416 TEEKNAAKDLVLKA
+1416 TEEKNAAKDLVLKV
-1430 KEKAYLDILNAQ
+1430 KEKAYQDILNAQ
-1442 TTNDVTQIKDQAVTD
+1442 TTNDVTQIKDQAVAD
-1457 IQGITADTTIKD
+1457 VQGITADTTIKD
-1469 VAKDELATKANEQK
+1469 VARDELATKANEQK

-1488 TADATTEEKEQANQ
+1488 TADATTEEKEQENQ

-1528 ENAIQAIDPIQA
+1528 DNAIQAIDPIQA

-1657 VDAALNQAKTN
+1657 VDAVLNQAKTN

-1707 DAYNAKVNEADNS
+1707 DAYNAKVNEEDNS

-1772 TGKKESATTD
+1772 TGKKETATTD

-1826 VDNGDVDDALTQGK
+1826 VDNSDVDDALTQGK
-1840 AAIDAIQV
+1840 AAIDTIQV

-1856 NQAIEVKAEDTK
+1856 NQAIEAKAEDTK
-1868 ESIDQSDQLT
+1868 ESIDHSDQLT

-1892 TDQAKQGIT
+1892 TDQAKKGIT

-1931 KAIEELETALDQIEA
+1931 KAIEELEAALDQIEA

-1980 TTNAEIATV
+1980 TTNAEIATI

-2001 INPEVKKNALEAIRE
+2001 INPVVKKNTLEAIRE

-2048 FADKLDKTQTNAEVA
+2048 FADKLDKTQTNTEVA

-2081 PDANDTNNGI
+2081 PNANDT
-2091 DNNDATA
+2091 NNDATA

-2113 VSETTDNGKADASP
+2113 VTESTDNANADTSS
-2127 TTPNNSDAATGE
+2127 TTTNNQNDTTTGE
-2139 TTATSAT
+2139 TTATSANSSAT
-2146 DDANDKPQANNNS
+2146 NDANNKPTANNNS
-2159 SVDASTNSP
+2159 SVDASTDNSA
-2168 TMDND
+2168 TGNGTTD
-2173 VTSKPEVEST
+2173 KPEVEST

-2190 PVTETD
+2190 PATETD

-2204 TNNNSTTTATNENAP
+2204 TNNNSTTTATNENVP

-2234 ASSADSKDNASVN
+2234 TSSADSKDNASVN

-2299 PSADITEPNVP
+2299 PSADITEPKVS

-2317 EESTTNQT
+2317 EESTINQT
-2325 DAGQLKSETNVA
+2325 DAEQHNSDTNVT
-2337 SNEADKSPSK
+2337 SNEVVKSPSK
-2347 ADTEVSNKPSTSASS
+2347 ADTDVSNKPSTSASS

-2371 NVSQKDDTATAD
+2371 NVSQTDDTATAD

-2388 TSVGPVAN
+2388 KSVGSAAN
-2396 NKAKDMQTNDTQKS
+2396 NKAKDMQTNDM
-2410 VGSVANNKAT
+2410 KA
-2420 QNDGANASPATVS
+2420 PLATVS
-2433 NGSNSAN
+2433 KGSNSAN
-2440 QDMLNVTKPE
+2440 QDMLNVTKTK
-2450 ENKVKTKSAQQ
+2450 ENKANAKSVQQ

-2506 DQQTEE
+2506 DHQTEE

>member
-31 INPTTA
+31 TNPTTA

-57 AQPNANAGAQ
+57 TQPNANAGAQ
-67 ANPAAQPAAPAN
+67 ANPTAQPAAPAN

-93 ANPAGGTAQ
+93 ANPAGG
-102 PAGGAAQPA
+102 AAQPN
-111 AGTAQP
+111 TQP

-140 ANQAGQGNNQATPAN
+140 ANQAGQGNNQATPNNNATPAN
-155 QTQPANAPAAAQ
+155 QTQPANAPAAPQ
-167 PAAPVAA
+167 PAA

-397 EYTINTEIGNNGNFG
+397 EFTINTEIGNNGNFG
-412 ASLKSDQFKYEVTLP
+412 ASLKADQFKYEVTLP

-573 QQADTILNE
+573 QQADNILNE

-594 QTDIDGLVTKLQA
+594 QAAIDGLVTKLQA

-728 ETKAIKDIGAATTNA
+728 ETKAIKDIDAATTNA

-757 QTTPAT
+757 QTAPAT

-811 AIETTMTAQ
+811 AIEATTTAQ

-845 AYNEVKQAA
+845 AYNDVKQAA

-963 RTNLDTANSNSE
+963 RTNLDAANTNSD
-975 VATAKDNGIAA
+975 VTTAKDNSIAA

-1032 VDQAVVTANADID
+1032 VDQAVVTANTDID

-1050 ADIDNAAANADV
+1050 TDV

-1077 PDANVKPA
+1077 PDANVKPT

-1098 TAINANNGSTTE
+1098 TAIDAYNGATTE
-1110 EKEAAKQQV
+1110 EKAAAKQQV

-1126 DTAIDGAHSN
+1126 DAAIDGAHSN

-1160 DDAKQAIATKANE
+1160 DDAKQAITTKANE
-1173 RKTAIAQ
+1173 RKAAIAQ

-1233 VNKKVTARNEITAIL
+1233 VNKKATARNEITTIL
-1248 NNKLQEIQATPDATD
+1248 NNKLQAIQATPDATD

-1280 NQAISAAITN
+1280 NQAISAATTN
-1290 AQVDEAKANAEA
+1290 AQVDEAKANAEV

-1324 QATQTN
+1324 QVAQTS
-1330 VINNDQNATT
+1330 VINNDQNATN

-1391 LNAKNDV
+1391 SNAKNEV

-1430 KEKAYLDILNAQ
+1430 KEKAYQDILNAQ
-1442 TTNDVTQIKDQAVTD
+1442 TTNDVTQIKDQAVAD
-1457 IQGITADTTIKD
+1457 VQGITADTTIKD

-1528 ENAIQAIDPIQA
+1528 DNAIQAIDPIQA

-1657 VDAALNQAKTN
+1657 VDATLNQAKTN

-1702 LAKIA
+1702 LAKIEA
-1707 DAYNAKVNEADNS
+1707 AYNSKVNEADNS

-1772 TGKKESATTD
+1772 TGKKETATTD

-1856 NQAIEVKAEDTK
+1856 NQAIEAKAEDTK
-1868 ESIDQSDQLT
+1868 ESIDHSDQLT

-1892 TDQAKQGIT
+1892 TDQAKKGIN

-2027 ADADASAKEIART
+2027 ADASAKEIART

-2048 FADKLDKTQTNAEVA
+2048 FADNLDKTQTNAEVA

-2081 PDANDTNNGI
+2081 PDANDTNNGT

-2139 TTATSAT
+2139 TTATSTNNPST
-2146 DDANDKPQANNNS
+2146 DDANNKPTANNNS
-2159 SVDASTNSP
+2159 SVDASTDNSA
-2168 TMDND
+2168 TGNGTID
-2173 VTSKPEVEST
+2173 KPEVEST

-2190 PVTETD
+2190 PATETD
-2196 NATPAEST
+2196 NVTPAEST
-2204 TNNNSTTTATNENAP
+2204 TNNNSTTATNENAP

-2234 ASSADSKDNASVN
+2234 ASSADSKDNAFVN

-2261 QSTNGKVAQ
+2261 QSTNGMVVQ

-2299 PSADITEPNVP
+2299 PSADITEPKVP

-2325 DAGQLKSETNVA
+2325 DAGHLKSETNVA
-2337 SNEADKSPSK
+2337 SNEVDKSEGNV
-2347 ADTEVSNKPSTSASS
+2347 DTDVSNKPSTSKPS
-2362 EAKDKMTST
+2362 EAKDKATST
-2371 NVSQKDDTATAD
+2371 EDSQKADMATAD
-2383 TNDTQ
+2383 T
-2388 TSVGPVAN
+2388 
-2396 NKAKDMQTNDTQKS
+2396 KDNQAAIGATAD
-2410 VGSVANNKAT
+2410 VNNKAT

-2433 NGSNSAN
+2433 NGSNSTN
-2440 QDMLNVTKPE
+2440 QDMLNVTKTE
-2450 ENKVKTKSAQQ
+2450 ENKANVKSAQQ

>member
-31 INPTTA
+31 TNPTTA

-57 AQPNANAGAQ
+57 TQPNANAGAQ
-67 ANPAAQPAAPAN
+67 ANPTAQPAAPAN
-79 QGQPAAQPANQGGQ
+79 QGQPAVQPANQGGQ
-93 ANPAGGTAQ
+93 ANPAGG
-102 PAGGAAQPA
+102 AAQPN
-111 AGTAQP
+111 TQP

-132 QPGNQAAP
+132 QPGNQATP
-140 ANQAGQGNNQATPAN
+140 ANQAGQGNNQATPNNNATPAN

-249 NYQARGNVA
+249 NYQAKGNVA
-258 ALGRVNANDSTDHGN
+258 ALGRVNANESTDHGN

-412 ASLKSDQFKYEVTLP
+412 ASLKADQFKYEVTLP
-427 QGVTYVNDS
+427 QGVTYVNNS

-582 DANHVETANRAS
+582 DANHVKTANRAS
-594 QTDIDGLVTKLQA
+594 QADIDGLVTKLQA

-619 DAKAQEKVTAAQQ
+619 DTKAQEKVTAAQQ

-658 INKQTTSQGVTTEKD
+658 INKQTTAQGVTTEKD

-728 ETKAIKDIGAATTNA
+728 ETKAIKDIDAATTNA

-811 AIETTMTAQ
+811 AIEATTTAQ

-874 ADAAVEAAQKQ
+874 ADAAVDAAQKQ

-963 RTNLDTANSNSE
+963 RTNLDAANTNSD
-975 VATAKDNGIAA
+975 VTTAKDNSIAA

-1050 ADIDNAAANADV
+1050 NDV

-1098 TAINANNGSTTE
+1098 TAIDGNNGSTTE
-1110 EKEAAKQQV
+1110 EKAAAKQQV

-1126 DTAIDGAHSN
+1126 DAAIDAAHTN
-1136 AEVEAAKNAEIAKIE
+1136 AEVEAAKKAAIAKIE

-1160 DDAKQAIATKANE
+1160 DNAKEAIATKANE

-1219 KTTGETSIDQVTPT
+1219 KTTGENSIDQVTPT
-1233 VNKKVTARNEITAIL
+1233 VNKKATARNEITAIL

-1280 NQAISAAITN
+1280 NQAISAATTN

-1391 LNAKNDV
+1391 SNAKNDV

-1430 KEKAYLDILNAQ
+1430 KEKAYQDILNAQ
-1442 TTNDVTQIKDQAVTD
+1442 TTNDVTQIKDQAVAD

-1488 TADATTEEKEQANQ
+1488 TADATTEEKE
-1502 QVDAQLT
+1502 
-1509 QGNQNIEN
+1509 
-1517 AQSIDDVNTAK
+1517 
-1528 ENAIQAIDPIQA
+1528 
-1540 STDVK
+1540 
-1545 TNARAELLTEMQ
+1545 
-1557 NKITEILS
+1557 
-1565 DNTTTNEEKGK
+1565 
-1576 DIEPVRATYEEGL
+1576 
-1589 NNINTANTTGDV
+1589 
-1601 TTAKDTAVQKVQQLH
+1601 
-1616 ANPVKK
+1616 
-1622 PAGKTA
+1622 
-1628 LDQAAAD
+1628 
-1635 RKTQIEQTPNASQQ
+1635 
-1649 EINDAKQE
+1649 
-1657 VDAALNQAKTN
+1657 
-1668 VDQSSTNEYVDN
+1668 
-1680 AVKEGKAKI
+1680 
-1689 NAVKT
+1689 
-1694 FSEYKKDA
+1694 
-1702 LAKIA
+1702 
-1707 DAYNAKVNEADNS
+1707 
-1720 NASTSSEIAE
+1720 
-1730 AKQKLAELKQT
+1730 
-1741 ADQNVNQATSK
+1741 
-1752 DDIEVQIH
+1752 
-1760 NDLDNIN
+1760 
-1767 DYTIP
+1767 
-1772 TGKKESATTD
+1772 
-1782 LYAYADQKKNNISA
+1782 
-1796 DTNATQDEKQQAIKQ
+1796 QAIKQ

-1946 GVNVDADATTEEKE
+1946 GVNVNADATTEEKE

-2113 VSETTDNGKADASP
+2113 VSETTANGKADASP

-2261 QSTNGKVAQ
+2261 QSTNDKVAQ

-2282 GRDSTNQ
+2282 GSDSTNQ

-2362 EAKDKMTST
+2362 EAKEKMTST

-2388 TSVGPVAN
+2388 
-2396 NKAKDMQTNDTQKS
+2396 KS
-2410 VGSVANNKAT
+2410 VGSAANNKAT

-2440 QDMLNVTKPE
+2440 QDMLNVT
-2450 ENKVKTKSAQQ
+2450 NTDDHQAKTKSAQQ
-2461 GKVNKPKQ
+2461 GKVNKAKQ

>member
-31 INPTTA
+31 TNPTTA

-57 AQPNANAGAQ
+57 TQPNANAGAQ
-67 ANPAAQPAAPAN
+67 ANPTAQPAAPAN
-79 QGQPAAQPANQGGQ
+79 QGQPAVQPANQGGQ
-93 ANPAGGTAQ
+93 ANPAGG
-102 PAGGAAQPA
+102 AAQPN
-111 AGTAQP
+111 TQP

-132 QPGNQAAP
+132 QPGNQATP
-140 ANQAGQGNNQATPAN
+140 ANQAGQGNNQATPNNNATPAN

-249 NYQARGNVA
+249 NYQAKGNVA

-412 ASLKSDQFKYEVTLP
+412 ASLKADQFKYEVTLP
-427 QGVTYVNDS
+427 QGVTYVNNS

-582 DANHVETANRAS
+582 DANHVKTANRAS
-594 QTDIDGLVTKLQA
+594 QADIDGLVTKLQA

-619 DAKAQEKVTAAQQ
+619 DTKAQEKVTAAQQ

-658 INKQTTSQGVTTEKD
+658 INKQTTAQGVTTEKD

-728 ETKAIKDIGAATTNA
+728 ETKAIKDIDAATTNA

-811 AIETTMTAQ
+811 AIEATTTAQ

-874 ADAAVEAAQKQ
+874 ADAAVDAAQKQ

-963 RTNLDTANSNSE
+963 RTNLDAANTNSD
-975 VATAKDNGIAA
+975 VTTAKDNSIAA

-1024 EQQAAKDK
+1024 E
-1032 VDQAVVTANADID
+1032 
-1045 NAAAN
+1045 
-1050 ADIDNAAANADV
+1050 
-1062 DNAKTTNEATIAAIT
+1062 
-1077 PDANVKPA
+1077 
-1085 AKQAIADKVQAQE
+1085 
-1098 TAINANNGSTTE
+1098 
-1110 EKEAAKQQV
+1110 
-1119 QTEKTTA
+1119 
-1126 DTAIDGAHSN
+1126 
-1136 AEVEAAKNAEIAKIE
+1136 
-1151 AIQPATTTK
+1151 
-1160 DDAKQAIATKANE
+1160 
-1173 RKTAIAQ
+1173 
-1180 TQDITAEEIAA
+1180 
-1191 ANADVDNAVTQ
+1191 
-1202 ANSNIEAANSQN
+1202 
-1214 DVDQA
+1214 
-1219 KTTGETSIDQVTPT
+1219 
-1233 VNKKVTARNEITAIL
+1233 
-1248 NNKLQEIQATPDATD
+1248 
-1263 EEKQAA
+1263 
-1269 DAEANTENGKA
+1269 
-1280 NQAISAAITN
+1280 
-1290 AQVDEAKANAEA
+1290 
-1302 AINAVTPKVVK
+1302 
-1313 KQAAKDEIDQL
+1313 
-1324 QATQTN
+1324 
-1330 VINNDQNATT
+1330 
-1340 EEKEAAIQQLAT
+1340 
-1352 AVTDAKNNIT
+1352 
-1362 AATDD
+1362 
-1367 NGVDQ
+1367 
-1372 AKDAGKNSIQSTQ
+1372 
-1385 PATAVK
+1385 
-1391 LNAKNDV
+1391 
-1398 DQAVTT
+1398 
-1404 QNQAIDNTTGAT
+1404 
-1416 TEEKNAAKDLVLKA
+1416 
-1430 KEKAYLDILNAQ
+1430 
-1442 TTNDVTQIKDQAVTD
+1442 
-1457 IQGITADTTIKD
+1457 
-1469 VAKDELATKANEQK
+1469 
-1483 ALIAQ
+1483 
-1488 TADATTEEKEQANQ
+1488 KEQANQ

-1528 ENAIQAIDPIQA
+1528 DNAIQAIDPIQA

-1557 NKITEILS
+1557 NKITEIL
-1565 DNTTTNEEKGK
+1565 NNNETTNEEKGN
-1576 DIEPVRATYEEGL
+1576 DIGPVRAAYEEGL
-1589 NNINTANTTGDV
+1589 NNINAATTTGDV

-1622 PAGKTA
+1622 PAGKKE

-1635 RKTQIEQTPNASQQ
+1635 KKTQIEQTPNASQQ

-1657 VDAALNQAKTN
+1657 VDTELNQAKTN

-1702 LAKIA
+1702 LAKIE

-1782 LYAYADQKKNNISA
+1782 LYAYADQKENNISA

-1946 GVNVDADATTEEKE
+1946 GVNVNADATTEEKE

-2027 ADADASAKEIART
+2027 ADASAKEIART

-2113 VSETTDNGKADASP
+2113 VSETTANGKADASP

-2261 QSTNGKVAQ
+2261 QSTNDKVAQ

-2282 GRDSTNQ
+2282 GSDSTNQ

-2362 EAKDKMTST
+2362 EAKEKMTST

-2388 TSVGPVAN
+2388 
-2396 NKAKDMQTNDTQKS
+2396 KS
-2410 VGSVANNKAT
+2410 VGSAANNKAT

-2440 QDMLNVTKPE
+2440 QDMLNVT
-2450 ENKVKTKSAQQ
+2450 NTDDHQAKTKSAQQ
-2461 GKVNKPKQ
+2461 GKVNKAKQ

>member
-31 INPTTA
+31 TNPTTA

-57 AQPNANAGAQ
+57 TQPNANAGAQ
-67 ANPAAQPAAPAN
+67 ANPTAQPAAPAN

-93 ANPAGGTAQ
+93 ANPAGG
-102 PAGGAAQPA
+102 AAQPN
-111 AGTAQP
+111 TQP

-140 ANQAGQGNNQATPAN
+140 ANQAGQGNNQATPNNNATPAN

-167 PAAPVAA
+167 PAA

-397 EYTINTEIGNNGNFG
+397 EFTINTEIGNNGNFG
-412 ASLKSDQFKYEVTLP
+412 ASLKADQFKYEVTLP

-573 QQADTILNE
+573 QQADNILNE

-594 QTDIDGLVTKLQA
+594 QAAIDGLVTKLQA

-728 ETKAIKDIGAATTNA
+728 ETKAIKDIDAATTNA

-757 QTTPAT
+757 QTAPAT

-811 AIETTMTAQ
+811 AIEATTTAQ

-845 AYNEVKQAA
+845 AYNDVKQAA

-963 RTNLDTANSNSE
+963 RTNLDAANTNSD
-975 VATAKDNGIAA
+975 VTTAKDNSIAA

-1032 VDQAVVTANADID
+1032 VDQAVVTANTDID

-1050 ADIDNAAANADV
+1050 TDV

-1077 PDANVKPA
+1077 PDANVKPT

-1098 TAINANNGSTTE
+1098 TAIDAYNGATTE
-1110 EKEAAKQQV
+1110 EKAAAKQQV

-1126 DTAIDGAHSN
+1126 DAAIDGAHSN

-1160 DDAKQAIATKANE
+1160 DDAKQAITTKANE
-1173 RKTAIAQ
+1173 RKAAIAQ

-1233 VNKKVTARNEITAIL
+1233 VNKQATARNEITTIL
-1248 NNKLQEIQATPDATD
+1248 NNKLQAIQATPDATD

-1280 NQAISAAITN
+1280 NQAISAATTN
-1290 AQVDEAKANAEA
+1290 AQVDEAKANAEV

-1324 QATQTN
+1324 QVAQTS
-1330 VINNDQNATT
+1330 VINNDQNATN

-1391 LNAKNDV
+1391 SNAKNEV

-1430 KEKAYLDILNAQ
+1430 KEKAYQDILNAQ
-1442 TTNDVTQIKDQAVTD
+1442 TTNDVTQIKDQAVAD
-1457 IQGITADTTIKD
+1457 VQGITADTTIKD

-1528 ENAIQAIDPIQA
+1528 DNAIQAIDPIQA

-1657 VDAALNQAKTN
+1657 VDATLNQAKTN

-1702 LAKIA
+1702 LAKIEA
-1707 DAYNAKVNEADNS
+1707 AYNSKVNEADNS

-1772 TGKKESATTD
+1772 TGKKETATTD

-1856 NQAIEVKAEDTK
+1856 NQAIEAKAEDTK
-1868 ESIDQSDQLT
+1868 ESIDHSDQLT

-1892 TDQAKQGIT
+1892 TDQAKKGIN

-2027 ADADASAKEIART
+2027 ADASAKEIART

-2048 FADKLDKTQTNAEVA
+2048 FADNLDKTQTNAEVA

-2081 PDANDTNNGI
+2081 PDANDTNNGT

-2139 TTATSAT
+2139 TTATSTNNPST
-2146 DDANDKPQANNNS
+2146 DDANNKPTANNNS
-2159 SVDASTNSP
+2159 SVDASTDNSA
-2168 TMDND
+2168 TGNGTID
-2173 VTSKPEVEST
+2173 KPEVEST

-2190 PVTETD
+2190 PATETD
-2196 NATPAEST
+2196 NVTPAEST
-2204 TNNNSTTTATNENAP
+2204 TNNNSTTATNENAP

-2234 ASSADSKDNASVN
+2234 ASSADSKDNAFVN

-2261 QSTNGKVAQ
+2261 QSTNGMVVQ

-2299 PSADITEPNVP
+2299 PSADITEPKVP

-2325 DAGQLKSETNVA
+2325 DAGHLKSETNVA
-2337 SNEADKSPSK
+2337 SNEVDKSEGNV
-2347 ADTEVSNKPSTSASS
+2347 DTDVSNKPSTSKPS
-2362 EAKDKMTST
+2362 EAKDKATST
-2371 NVSQKDDTATAD
+2371 EDSQKADMATAD
-2383 TNDTQ
+2383 T
-2388 TSVGPVAN
+2388 
-2396 NKAKDMQTNDTQKS
+2396 KDNQAAIGATAD
-2410 VGSVANNKAT
+2410 VNNKAT

-2433 NGSNSAN
+2433 NGSNSTN
-2440 QDMLNVTKPE
+2440 QDMLNVTKTE
-2450 ENKVKTKSAQQ
+2450 ENKANVKSAQQ

>member
-31 INPTTA
+31 TNPTTA

-57 AQPNANAGAQ
+57 TQPNANAGAQ
-67 ANPAAQPAAPAN
+67 ANPAAQPA
-79 QGQPAAQPANQGGQ
+79 NQGGQ
-93 ANPAGGTAQ
+93 ANPAGGA
-102 PAGGAAQPA
+102 
-111 AGTAQP
+111 AQP

-140 ANQAGQGNNQATPAN
+140 ANQAGQGNNQATPNNNATPAN

-249 NYQARGNVA
+249 NYQAKGNVA

-273 FNGISKTVNV
+273 FNGITKTVNV

-303 ATNLVIKDAKKN
+303 TTNLVIKDAKKN

-412 ASLKSDQFKYEVTLP
+412 ASLKADQFKYEVTLP

-459 QNANKVTFTSQ
+459 QTANKVTFTSQ

-594 QTDIDGLVTKLQA
+594 QADIDGLVTKLQA

-619 DAKAQEKVTAAQQ
+619 DTKAQEKVTAAQQ

-728 ETKAIKDIGAATTNA
+728 ETKAIKDIDAATTNA

-811 AIETTMTAQ
+811 AIEATTTAQ

-830 SKIENITDSTQTKMD
+830 FKIENITDSTQTKMD
-845 AYNEVKQAA
+845 AYKEVRQAA

-866 ATNEEVAE
+866 ATDEEVAE
-874 ADAAVEAAQKQ
+874 ANAAVDAAQTE

-892 VKSKQEVA
+892 VKSQQEVA
-900 DTKSKVL
+900 DTKAKVL

-946 EEKQAA
+946 EEK
-952 YTELDTKKQEA
+952 
-963 RTNLDTANSNSE
+963 
-975 VATAKDNGIAA
+975 
-986 INQVQ
+986 
-991 AATTKKSDAKAEIA
+991 
-1005 QKASER
+1005 
-1011 KTAIEAMNDSTTE
+1011 
-1024 EQQAAKDK
+1024 
-1032 VDQAVVTANADID
+1032 
-1045 NAAAN
+1045 
-1050 ADIDNAAANADV
+1050 
-1062 DNAKTTNEATIAAIT
+1062 
-1077 PDANVKPA
+1077 
-1085 AKQAIADKVQAQE
+1085 
-1098 TAINANNGSTTE
+1098 
-1110 EKEAAKQQV
+1110 EAAKQQV
-1119 QTEKTTA
+1119 QTEKTAA
-1126 DTAIDGAHSN
+1126 DAAIDAAHSN
-1136 AEVEAAKNAEIAKIE
+1136 VEVEAAKNAEIAKIE

-1160 DDAKQAIATKANE
+1160 DNAKQAIATKANE

-1233 VNKKVTARNEITAIL
+1233 VNKKATARNEITAIL

-1280 NQAISAAITN
+1280 NQAISAATTN

-1330 VINNDQNATT
+1330 VINNDQNATN

-1367 NGVDQ
+1367 NGVDT

-1391 LNAKNDV
+1391 SNAKNEV

-1430 KEKAYLDILNAQ
+1430 KEKAYQDILNAQ
-1442 TTNDVTQIKDQAVTD
+1442 TTNDVMQIKDQAVAD

-1528 ENAIQAIDPIQA
+1528 DNAIQAIDPIQA

-1557 NKITEILS
+1557 NKITEIL
-1565 DNTTTNEEKGK
+1565 NNNETTNEEKGN
-1576 DIEPVRATYEEGL
+1576 DIGPVRAAYEEGL
-1589 NNINTANTTGDV
+1589 NNINAATTTGDV

-1622 PAGKTA
+1622 PAGKKE

-1635 RKTQIEQTPNASQQ
+1635 KKTQIEQTPNASQQ

-1657 VDAALNQAKTN
+1657 VDTELNQAKTN

-1702 LAKIA
+1702 LAKIE

-1811 VDQNVQTALESINNG
+1811 VDQNVQTALENINNG

-1840 AAIDAIQV
+1840 AAIDTIQV

-1856 NQAIEVKAEDTK
+1856 NQAIEAKAEDTK
-1868 ESIDQSDQLT
+1868 ESIDHSDQLT

-2001 INPEVKKNALEAIRE
+2001 INPVVKKNALEAIRE

-2048 FADKLDKTQTNAEVA
+2048 FADKLDKTQTNTEVA

-2081 PDANDTNNGI
+2081 PDANDTNNGT

-2139 TTATSAT
+2139 TTVTSAT
-2146 DDANDKPQANNNS
+2146 DDAKDKPQANNNS
-2159 SVDASTNSP
+2159 SADASTNSP

-2388 TSVGPVAN
+2388 KSVGP
-2396 NKAKDMQTNDTQKS
+2396 
-2410 VGSVANNKAT
+2410 VANNKAT

-2433 NGSNSAN
+2433 NGSHSMH

-2450 ENKVKTKSAQQ
+2450 ENKANAKSDQQ

>member
-31 INPTTA
+31 TNPTTA

-57 AQPNANAGAQ
+57 TQPNANAGAQ
-67 ANPAAQPAAPAN
+67 ANPTAQPATPAN
-79 QGQPAAQPANQGGQ
+79 QGQPAAQPASQGGQ
-93 ANPAGGTAQ
+93 ANPAGG
-102 PAGGAAQPA
+102 AAQPN
-111 AGTAQP
+111 TQP

-140 ANQAGQGNNQATPAN
+140 ANQAGQGNNQATPNNNATPAN

-210 PTVTVTDKVNGYSL
+210 PIVTVTDKVNGYSL

-397 EYTINTEIGNNGNFG
+397 EFTINTEIGNNGNFG
-412 ASLKSDQFKYEVTLP
+412 ASLKADQFKYEVTLP

-573 QQADTILNE
+573 QQADNILNE

-594 QTDIDGLVTKLQA
+594 QADIDGLVTKLQA

-728 ETKAIKDIGAATTNA
+728 ETKAIKDIDAATTNA

-757 QTTPAT
+757 QTAPAT

-811 AIETTMTAQ
+811 AIEATTTAQ

-874 ADAAVEAAQKQ
+874 ADAAVDAAQKQ

-963 RTNLDTANSNSE
+963 RTNLDAANTNSD
-975 VATAKDNGIAA
+975 VTTAKDNGIAA

-1032 VDQAVVTANADID
+1032 VDQAVVTANTDID

-1050 ADIDNAAANADV
+1050 TDV

-1077 PDANVKPA
+1077 PDANVKPT

-1098 TAINANNGSTTE
+1098 TAIDANNGATTE
-1110 EKEAAKQQV
+1110 EKATAKQQV

-1126 DTAIDGAHSN
+1126 DTAI
-1136 AEVEAAKNAEIAKIE
+1136 
-1151 AIQPATTTK
+1151 
-1160 DDAKQAIATKANE
+1160 
-1173 RKTAIAQ
+1173 
-1180 TQDITAEEIAA
+1180 
-1191 ANADVDNAVTQ
+1191 
-1202 ANSNIEAANSQN
+1202 
-1214 DVDQA
+1214 
-1219 KTTGETSIDQVTPT
+1219 
-1233 VNKKVTARNEITAIL
+1233 VNKKATARNEIATIL
-1248 NNKLQEIQATPDATD
+1248 NNKLQAIQATPDATN

-1280 NQAISAAITN
+1280 IQAIAAATTN
-1290 AQVDEAKANAEA
+1290 ADVDEAKANAEA

-1324 QATQTN
+1324 QVAQTS
-1330 VINNDQNATT
+1330 VINNDQNATN

-1391 LNAKNDV
+1391 SNAKNDV

-1430 KEKAYLDILNAQ
+1430 KEKAYQDILNAQ
-1442 TTNDVTQIKDQAVTD
+1442 TTNDVTQIKDQAVAD
-1457 IQGITADTTIKD
+1457 LQGITADTTIKD
-1469 VAKDELATKANEQK
+1469 VAKDELATKAREQK

-1502 QVDAQLT
+1502 QVDAELT

-1528 ENAIQAIDPIQA
+1528 DNAIQAIDPIQA

-1557 NKITEILS
+1557 NKITEILN

-1576 DIEPVRATYEEGL
+1576 DIEPVRAAYEEGL
-1589 NNINTANTTGDV
+1589 NSINTANTTGDV

-1622 PAGKTA
+1622 PAGKKE

-1657 VDAALNQAKTN
+1657 VDTELNQAKTN
-1668 VDQSSTNEYVDN
+1668 VDQSSTNDYVDN
-1680 AVKEGKAKI
+1680 AVKEGKARI

-1730 AKQKLAELKQT
+1730 AKQKLSELKQT

-1760 NDLDNIN
+1760 TDLDNIN

-1772 TGKKESATTD
+1772 TGKKETATTD

-1811 VDQNVQTALESINNG
+1811 VDQNVQTTLESINNG

-1856 NQAIEVKAEDTK
+1856 NQAIEAKAEDTK
-1868 ESIDQSDQLT
+1868 ESIDHSDQLT

-1960 AFTNALE
+1960 AFTNTLE

-2001 INPEVKKNALEAIRE
+2001 INPVVKKNALEAIRE

-2048 FADKLDKTQTNAEVA
+2048 FADKLDKTQTNPEVA

-2081 PDANDTNNGI
+2081 PNANDTNSGS

-2098 NSNANATPENTGQPN
+2098 NSNANATPENTGQPS
-2113 VSETTDNGKADASP
+2113 VTESTDNTNADTSS
-2127 TTPNNSDAATGE
+2127 TTTNNQNDAATGG
-2139 TTATSAT
+2139 TTVTSTNNPST
-2146 DDANDKPQANNNS
+2146 DDANNKPTANNNS
-2159 SVDASTNSP
+2159 SVDASADNSA
-2168 TMDND
+2168 TGNGTTD
-2173 VTSKPEVEST
+2173 KPEVEST

-2190 PVTETD
+2190 PATETD

-2204 TNNNSTTTATNENAP
+2204 TNNNSTTATNENAP
-2219 TGSTATAPTTASTEA
+2219 IGSTATAPTTASTGA

-2299 PSADITEPNVP
+2299 PSADITEPKVS

-2317 EESTTNQT
+2317 KESTTNQT

-2337 SNEADKSPSK
+2337 SNEADKSSSK
-2347 ADTEVSNKPSTSASS
+2347 ADTEVSNKTSTSASS

-2371 NVSQKDDTATAD
+2371 EDSQKADMATTD

-2388 TSVGPVAN
+2388 KSVDSAAN
-2396 NKAKDMQTNDTQKS
+2396 NKAKDMQTNDM
-2410 VGSVANNKAT
+2410 KA
-2420 QNDGANASPATVS
+2420 SLATVS

-2440 QDMLNVTKPE
+2440 QDMLNVTKTE
-2450 ENKVKTKSAQQ
+2450 ENKASAKSAQQ

>member
-31 INPTTA
+31 TNPTTA

-57 AQPNANAGAQ
+57 TQPNANAGAQ
-67 ANPAAQPAAPAN
+67 ANPTAQPAAPAN
-79 QGQPAAQPANQGGQ
+79 QGQPAVQPANQGGQ
-93 ANPAGGTAQ
+93 ANPAGG
-102 PAGGAAQPA
+102 AAQPN
-111 AGTAQP
+111 TQP

-132 QPGNQAAP
+132 QPGNQATP
-140 ANQAGQGNNQATPAN
+140 ANQAGQGNNQATPNNNATPAN
-155 QTQPANAPAAAQ
+155 QTQPVNAPAAAQ
-167 PAAPVAA
+167 PAANV
-174 NAQTQDPNA
+174 QTQDPNA

-249 NYQARGNVA
+249 NYQAKGNVA

-297 TNSKQG
+297 TKSKQG

-728 ETKAIKDIGAATTNA
+728 ETKAIKDIDAATTNA

-791 NEEVAEAIER
+791 NEEVAEA
-801 INAAK
+801 
-806 VSGVK
+806 
-811 AIETTMTAQ
+811 
-820 DLERVKNEEI
+820 
-830 SKIENITDSTQTKMD
+830 
-845 AYNEVKQAA
+845 
-854 TARKAQNATVSN
+854 
-866 ATNEEVAE
+866 
-874 ADAAVEAAQKQ
+874 DAAVDAAQKQ

-946 EEKQAA
+946 EEKEAA
-952 YTELDTKKQEA
+952 YTELDAKKQEA
-963 RTNLDTANSNSE
+963 RTNLDAANTNSD
-975 VATAKDNGIAA
+975 VTTAKDNGIAA

-1050 ADIDNAAANADV
+1050 ADV

-1077 PDANVKPA
+1077 PDSNVKPA

-1098 TAINANNGSTTE
+1098 TAIDANNGSTTE

-1119 QTEKTTA
+1119 QTEKTAA
-1126 DTAIDGAHSN
+1126 DAAIDAAHSN

-1160 DDAKQAIATKANE
+1160 DNAKEAIATKANE

-1233 VNKKVTARNEITAIL
+1233 VNKKATARNEITTIL

-1280 NQAISAAITN
+1280 NQAISAATTN

-1324 QATQTN
+1324 QAAQTA
-1330 VINNDQNATT
+1330 VINNDQNATN

-1362 AATDD
+1362 AAADN
-1367 NGVDQ
+1367 NGVDT

-1391 LNAKNDV
+1391 SNAKNDV

-1416 TEEKNAAKDLVLKA
+1416 TEEKNAAKDLVSKA
-1430 KEKAYLDILNAQ
+1430 KEKAYQDILNAQ
-1442 TTNDVTQIKDQAVTD
+1442 TTNDVTQIKDQAVAD

-1469 VAKDELATKANEQK
+1469 VAKGELAAKANEQK

-1488 TADATTEEKEQANQ
+1488 TVDATTEEKDQANQ

-1528 ENAIQAIDPIQA
+1528 DNAIQAIDPIQA

-1545 TNARAELLTEMQ
+1545 TNARAELLNEMQ
-1557 NKITEILS
+1557 NKITEILN

-1576 DIEPVRATYEEGL
+1576 DIGPVRAAYEEGL
-1589 NNINTANTTGDV
+1589 NNINAATTTGDV

-1707 DAYNAKVNEADNS
+1707 DTYNAKVNEADNS

-1772 TGKKESATTD
+1772 TGKKETATTD

-1946 GVNVDADATTEEKE
+1946 GVNVDADATTEKKE

-2219 TGSTATAPTTASTEA
+2219 TGSTATAPTTASTEP

-2450 ENKVKTKSAQQ
+2450 ENKANAKSDQQ

>member
-31 INPTTA
+31 TNPTTA

-57 AQPNANAGAQ
+57 TQPNANAGAQ
-67 ANPAAQPAAPAN
+67 ANPTAQPAAPAN

-93 ANPAGGTAQ
+93 ANPAGG
-102 PAGGAAQPA
+102 AAQPN
-111 AGTAQP
+111 TQP

-140 ANQAGQGNNQATPAN
+140 ANQAGQGNNQATPNNNATPAN

-167 PAAPVAA
+167 PAA

-197 DDPAISTDENRQD
+197 DDPAISTDENRQN

-397 EYTINTEIGNNGNFG
+397 EFTINTEIGNNGNFG
-412 ASLKSDQFKYEVTLP
+412 ASLKADQFKYEVTLP

-573 QQADTILNE
+573 QQADNILNE

-594 QTDIDGLVTKLQA
+594 QAAIDGLVTKLQA

-728 ETKAIKDIGAATTNA
+728 ETKAIKDIDAATTNA

-757 QTTPAT
+757 QTAPAT

-811 AIETTMTAQ
+811 AIEATTTAQ

-845 AYNEVKQAA
+845 AYNDVKQAA

-963 RTNLDTANSNSE
+963 RTNLDAANTNSD
-975 VATAKDNGIAA
+975 VTTAKDNSIAA

-1032 VDQAVVTANADID
+1032 VDQAVVTANTDID

-1050 ADIDNAAANADV
+1050 TDV

-1077 PDANVKPA
+1077 PDANVKPT

-1098 TAINANNGSTTE
+1098 TAIDAYNGATTE
-1110 EKEAAKQQV
+1110 EKAAAKQQV

-1126 DTAIDGAHSN
+1126 DAAIDGAHSN

-1160 DDAKQAIATKANE
+1160 DDAKQAITTKANE
-1173 RKTAIAQ
+1173 RKAAIAQ

-1233 VNKKVTARNEITAIL
+1233 VNKKATARNEITTIL
-1248 NNKLQEIQATPDATD
+1248 NNKLQAIQATPDATD

-1280 NQAISAAITN
+1280 NQAISAATTN
-1290 AQVDEAKANAEA
+1290 AQVDEAKANAEV

-1324 QATQTN
+1324 QVAQTS
-1330 VINNDQNATT
+1330 VINNDQNATN

-1391 LNAKNDV
+1391 SNAKNEV

-1430 KEKAYLDILNAQ
+1430 KEKAYQDILNAQ
-1442 TTNDVTQIKDQAVTD
+1442 TTNDVTQIKDQAVAD
-1457 IQGITADTTIKD
+1457 VQGITADTTIKD

-1528 ENAIQAIDPIQA
+1528 DNAIQAIDPIQA

-1657 VDAALNQAKTN
+1657 VDATLNQAKTN

-1702 LAKIA
+1702 LAKIEA
-1707 DAYNAKVNEADNS
+1707 AYNSKVNEADNS

-1772 TGKKESATTD
+1772 TGKKETATTD

-1811 VDQNVQTALESINNG
+1811 VDQNVQTVLESINNG

-1856 NQAIEVKAEDTK
+1856 NQAIEAKAEDTK
-1868 ESIDQSDQLT
+1868 ESIDHSDQLT

-1892 TDQAKQGIT
+1892 TDQAKKGIN

-2027 ADADASAKEIART
+2027 ADASAKEIART

-2048 FADKLDKTQTNAEVA
+2048 FADNLDKTQTNAEVA

-2081 PDANDTNNGI
+2081 PDANDTNNGT

-2139 TTATSAT
+2139 TTATSTNNPST
-2146 DDANDKPQANNNS
+2146 DDANNKPTANNNS
-2159 SVDASTNSP
+2159 SVDASTDNSA
-2168 TMDND
+2168 TGNGTID
-2173 VTSKPEVEST
+2173 KPEVEST

-2190 PVTETD
+2190 PATETD
-2196 NATPAEST
+2196 NVTPAEST
-2204 TNNNSTTTATNENAP
+2204 TNNNSTTATNENAP

-2234 ASSADSKDNASVN
+2234 ASSADSKDNAFVN

-2261 QSTNGKVAQ
+2261 QSTNGMVVQ

-2299 PSADITEPNVP
+2299 PSADITEPKVP

-2325 DAGQLKSETNVA
+2325 DAGHLKSETNVA
-2337 SNEADKSPSK
+2337 SNEVDKSEGNV
-2347 ADTEVSNKPSTSASS
+2347 DTDVSNKPSTSKPS
-2362 EAKDKMTST
+2362 EAKDKATST
-2371 NVSQKDDTATAD
+2371 EDSQKADMATAD
-2383 TNDTQ
+2383 T
-2388 TSVGPVAN
+2388 
-2396 NKAKDMQTNDTQKS
+2396 KDNQAAIGATAD
-2410 VGSVANNKAT
+2410 VNNKAT

-2433 NGSNSAN
+2433 NGSNSTN
-2440 QDMLNVTKPE
+2440 QDMLNVTKTE
-2450 ENKVKTKSAQQ
+2450 ENKANVKSAQQ

>member
-31 INPTTA
+31 TNPTTA

-46 QNQPAQPADAN
+46 QNQPAQPADVN
-57 AQPNANAGAQ
+57 TQPNANAGAQ
-67 ANPAAQPAAPAN
+67 ANPTAQPAAPAN

-93 ANPAGGTAQ
+93 ANPAGG
-102 PAGGAAQPA
+102 AAQPN
-111 AGTAQP
+111 TQP

-140 ANQAGQGNNQATPAN
+140 ANQAGQGNNQATPNNNATPAN

-183 SNTGEGSIN
+183 SNTREGSIN

-397 EYTINTEIGNNGNFG
+397 EFTINTEVGNNGNFG
-412 ASLKSDQFKYEVTLP
+412 ASLKAYQFKYEVTLP

-459 QNANKVTFTSQ
+459 QTANT
-470 GVTTARGTHTKEV
+470 
-483 LFPDKSLKLSYK
+483 
-495 VNVANIDTPKNID
+495 N
-508 FNEKLTYR
+508 
-516 TASDVVINNA
+516 SDV
-526 QPEVTL
+526 T
-532 TADPFSVAVEMN
+532 
-544 KDALQQQVNSQVDN
+544 
-558 SHYTTASIAEYNKLK
+558 
-573 QQADTILNE
+573 
-582 DANHVETANRAS
+582 
-594 QTDIDGLVTKLQA
+594 
-607 ALIDNQ
+607 
-613 AAIAEL
+613 
-619 DAKAQEKVTAAQQ
+619 
-632 SKKVTQDEVAAL
+632 
-644 VTKINNDKNNAIAE
+644 
-658 INKQTTSQGVTTEKD
+658 
-673 NGIAVLEQD
+673 
-682 VITPTVKPQAKQD
+682 
-695 IIQAVTTRKQ
+695 
-705 QIKKSNASLQDEK
+705 
-718 DVANDKIGKI
+718 
-728 ETKAIKDIGAATTNA
+728 
-743 QVEAIKTKAINDIN
+743 
-757 QTTPAT
+757 
-763 TAKAA
+763 
-768 ALEEFDEVV
+768 
-777 QAQIDQA
+777 
-784 PLNPDTT
+784 
-791 NEEVAEAIER
+791 
-801 INAAK
+801 
-806 VSGVK
+806 
-811 AIETTMTAQ
+811 
-820 DLERVKNEEI
+820 
-830 SKIENITDSTQTKMD
+830 
-845 AYNEVKQAA
+845 
-854 TARKAQNATVSN
+854 
-866 ATNEEVAE
+866 
-874 ADAAVEAAQKQ
+874 
-885 GLHDIQV
+885 
-892 VKSKQEVA
+892 
-900 DTKSKVL
+900 
-907 DKINAIQTQ
+907 
-916 AKVKPAADTEVENAY
+916 
-931 NTRKQEIQN
+931 
-940 SNASTT
+940 
-946 EEKQAA
+946 
-952 YTELDTKKQEA
+952 
-963 RTNLDTANSNSE
+963 
-975 VATAKDNGIAA
+975 TAKDNGIAA

-991 AATTKKSDAKAEIA
+991 AVTTKKSDAKAEIA

-1032 VDQAVVTANADID
+1032 VDQAVVTANTDID

-1050 ADIDNAAANADV
+1050 TDV

-1077 PDANVKPA
+1077 PDANVKPT

-1098 TAINANNGSTTE
+1098 TAIDANNGATTE
-1110 EKEAAKQQV
+1110 EKATAKQQV

-1151 AIQPATTTK
+1151 AIQPATTK
-1160 DDAKQAIATKANE
+1160 DDAKQAITTKANE

-1233 VNKKVTARNEITAIL
+1233 VNKKATARNEITTIL
-1248 NNKLQEIQATPDATD
+1248 NNKLQEIQATPDVTD
-1263 EEKQAA
+1263 EEKQTA

-1280 NQAISAAITN
+1280 NQAISAATTN

-1302 AINAVTPKVVK
+1302 AINAVTSKVVK

-1324 QATQTN
+1324 QVAQTS

-1367 NGVDQ
+1367 NGVDT

-1391 LNAKNDV
+1391 SNAKNEV

-1416 TEEKNAAKDLVLKA
+1416 TEEKNAAKDLVLKV
-1430 KEKAYLDILNAQ
+1430 KEKAYQDILNAQ
-1442 TTNDVTQIKDQAVTD
+1442 TTNDVTQIKDQAVAD
-1457 IQGITADTTIKD
+1457 VQGITADTTIKD
-1469 VAKDELATKANEQK
+1469 VARDELATKANEQK

-1488 TADATTEEKEQANQ
+1488 TADATTEEKEQENQ

-1528 ENAIQAIDPIQA
+1528 DNAIQAIDPIQA

-1657 VDAALNQAKTN
+1657 VDAVLNQAKTN

-1707 DAYNAKVNEADNS
+1707 DAYNAKVNEEDNS

-1772 TGKKESATTD
+1772 TGKKETATTD

-1826 VDNGDVDDALTQGK
+1826 VDNSDVDDALTQGK
-1840 AAIDAIQV
+1840 AAIDTIQV

-1856 NQAIEVKAEDTK
+1856 NQAIEAKAEDTK
-1868 ESIDQSDQLT
+1868 ESIDHSDQLT

-1892 TDQAKQGIT
+1892 TDQAKKGIT

-1931 KAIEELETALDQIEA
+1931 KAIEELEAALDQIEA

-1980 TTNAEIATV
+1980 TTNAEIATI

-2001 INPEVKKNALEAIRE
+2001 INPVVKKNTLEAIRE

-2048 FADKLDKTQTNAEVA
+2048 FADKLDKTQTNTEVA

-2081 PDANDTNNGI
+2081 PNANDTNNGT

-2113 VSETTDNGKADASP
+2113 VTESTDNANADTSS
-2127 TTPNNSDAATGE
+2127 TTTNNQNDTTTGE
-2139 TTATSAT
+2139 TTATSANSSAT
-2146 DDANDKPQANNNS
+2146 NDANNKPTANNNS
-2159 SVDASTNSP
+2159 SVDASTDNSA
-2168 TMDND
+2168 TGNGTTD
-2173 VTSKPEVEST
+2173 KPEVEST

-2190 PVTETD
+2190 PATETD

-2204 TNNNSTTTATNENAP
+2204 TNNNSTTTATNENVP

-2234 ASSADSKDNASVN
+2234 TSSADSKDNASVN

-2299 PSADITEPNVP
+2299 PSADITEPKVS

-2325 DAGQLKSETNVA
+2325 DAEQHNSDTNVT
-2337 SNEADKSPSK
+2337 SNEVVKSPSK
-2347 ADTEVSNKPSTSASS
+2347 ADTDVSNKPSTSASS

-2371 NVSQKDDTATAD
+2371 NVSQTDDTATAD

-2388 TSVGPVAN
+2388 KSVGSAAN
-2396 NKAKDMQTNDTQKS
+2396 NKAKDMQTNDM
-2410 VGSVANNKAT
+2410 KA
-2420 QNDGANASPATVS
+2420 PLATVS
-2433 NGSNSAN
+2433 KGSNSAN
-2440 QDMLNVTKPE
+2440 QDMLNVTKTK
-2450 ENKVKTKSAQQ
+2450 ENKANAKSVQQ

-2506 DQQTEE
+2506 DHQTEE

>member
-31 INPTTA
+31 TNPTTA

-57 AQPNANAGAQ
+57 TQPNANAGAQ
-67 ANPAAQPAAPAN
+67 ANPTAQPATPAN
-79 QGQPAAQPANQGGQ
+79 QGQPAAQPASQGGQ
-93 ANPAGGTAQ
+93 ANPAGG
-102 PAGGAAQPA
+102 AAQPN
-111 AGTAQP
+111 TQP

-140 ANQAGQGNNQATPAN
+140 ANQAGQGNNQATPNNNATPAN

-210 PTVTVTDKVNGYSL
+210 PIVTVTDKVNGYSL

-397 EYTINTEIGNNGNFG
+397 EFTINTEIGNNGNFG
-412 ASLKSDQFKYEVTLP
+412 ASLKADQFKYEVTLP

-594 QTDIDGLVTKLQA
+594 QADIDGLVTKLQA

-658 INKQTTSQGVTTEKD
+658 INKQTTAQGVTTEKD

-682 VITPTVKPQAKQD
+682 VITPTVKPQAKQ
-695 IIQAVTTRKQ
+695 
-705 QIKKSNASLQDEK
+705 
-718 DVANDKIGKI
+718 
-728 ETKAIKDIGAATTNA
+728 
-743 QVEAIKTKAINDIN
+743 
-757 QTTPAT
+757 
-763 TAKAA
+763 
-768 ALEEFDEVV
+768 
-777 QAQIDQA
+777 
-784 PLNPDTT
+784 
-791 NEEVAEAIER
+791 
-801 INAAK
+801 
-806 VSGVK
+806 
-811 AIETTMTAQ
+811 
-820 DLERVKNEEI
+820 
-830 SKIENITDSTQTKMD
+830 
-845 AYNEVKQAA
+845 
-854 TARKAQNATVSN
+854 
-866 ATNEEVAE
+866 
-874 ADAAVEAAQKQ
+874 
-885 GLHDIQV
+885 
-892 VKSKQEVA
+892 
-900 DTKSKVL
+900 
-907 DKINAIQTQ
+907 
-916 AKVKPAADTEVENAY
+916 
-931 NTRKQEIQN
+931 
-940 SNASTT
+940 
-946 EEKQAA
+946 
-952 YTELDTKKQEA
+952 
-963 RTNLDTANSNSE
+963 
-975 VATAKDNGIAA
+975 
-986 INQVQ
+986 
-991 AATTKKSDAKAEIA
+991 
-1005 QKASER
+1005 
-1011 KTAIEAMNDSTTE
+1011 
-1024 EQQAAKDK
+1024 
-1032 VDQAVVTANADID
+1032 
-1045 NAAAN
+1045 
-1050 ADIDNAAANADV
+1050 
-1062 DNAKTTNEATIAAIT
+1062 AIT
-1077 PDANVKPA
+1077 
-1085 AKQAIADKVQAQE
+1085 DKVQAQE
-1098 TAINANNGSTTE
+1098 TAIDANNGATTE
-1110 EKEAAKQQV
+1110 EKAAAKQQV

-1126 DTAIDGAHSN
+1126 DAAIDGAHSN

-1160 DDAKQAIATKANE
+1160 DDAKQAITTKANE
-1173 RKTAIAQ
+1173 RKTVIAQ

-1191 ANADVDNAVTQ
+1191 ANANVDNAVTQ

-1233 VNKKVTARNEITAIL
+1233 VNKKATARNEITTIL
-1248 NNKLQEIQATPDATD
+1248 NNKLQAIQATPDATN

-1280 NQAISAAITN
+1280 IQAIAAATTN
-1290 AQVDEAKANAEA
+1290 ADVDEAKANAEA

-1324 QATQTN
+1324 QVAQTS
-1330 VINNDQNATT
+1330 VINNDQNATN

-1391 LNAKNDV
+1391 SNAKNDV

-1404 QNQAIDNTTGAT
+1404 QNQAIDNTTDAT

-1430 KEKAYLDILNAQ
+1430 KEKAYQDILNAQ
-1442 TTNDVTQIKDQAVTD
+1442 TTNDVTQIKDKAVAD
-1457 IQGITADTTIKD
+1457 VQGITADTTIKD

-1528 ENAIQAIDPIQA
+1528 DNAIQAIDPIQA

-1545 TNARAELLTEMQ
+1545 RNARAELLTEMQ
-1557 NKITEILS
+1557 NKITEILN

-1576 DIEPVRATYEEGL
+1576 DIEPVRAAYEEGL

-1622 PAGKTA
+1622 PAGKKE

-1657 VDAALNQAKTN
+1657 VDTELNQAKTN
-1668 VDQSSTNEYVDN
+1668 VDQSSTNDYVDN
-1680 AVKEGKAKI
+1680 AVKEGKARI

-1730 AKQKLAELKQT
+1730 AKQKLSELKQT

-1760 NDLDNIN
+1760 TDLDNIN

-1772 TGKKESATTD
+1772 TGKKETATTD

-1856 NQAIEVKAEDTK
+1856 NQAIEAKAEDTK
-1868 ESIDQSDQLT
+1868 ESIDHSDQLT

-1892 TDQAKQGIT
+1892 KDQAKQGIT

-2001 INPEVKKNALEAIRE
+2001 INPVVKKNALEAIRE

-2048 FADKLDKTQTNAEVA
+2048 FADKLDKTQTNTEVA

-2081 PDANDTNNGI
+2081 PNANDTNSGS

-2113 VSETTDNGKADASP
+2113 VTESTDNGKADASP
-2127 TTPNNSDAATGE
+2127 TTPNNSDPATGE
-2139 TTATSAT
+2139 TTAT
-2146 DDANDKPQANNNS
+2146 DDANNKPTANNNS
-2159 SVDASTNSP
+2159 SVDESADNSA
-2168 TMDND
+2168 TGNGTTD
-2173 VTSKPEVEST
+2173 KPEVEST

-2190 PVTETD
+2190 PATETD

-2204 TNNNSTTTATNENAP
+2204 TNNNSTTATNENAP
-2219 TGSTATAPTTASTEA
+2219 TGSTATAPTTNASTGA

-2289 SMVESTTETL
+2289 SMVESTAETL
-2299 PSADITEPNVP
+2299 PSADITEPKVS

-2317 EESTTNQT
+2317 KESTTNQT
-2325 DAGQLKSETNVA
+2325 GAGQLKSETNVA
-2337 SNEADKSPSK
+2337 SNEADKSEGNV
-2347 ADTEVSNKPSTSASS
+2347 DTEVSNKPSISKPS
-2362 EAKDKMTST
+2362 EAKDKATST
-2371 NVSQKDDTATAD
+2371 EDSQKADMSTADTKDNQASIGATAD
-2383 TNDTQ
+2383 
-2388 TSVGPVAN
+2388 V
-2396 NKAKDMQTNDTQKS
+2396 
-2410 VGSVANNKAT
+2410 NNKAT

-2433 NGSNSAN
+2433 KGSNSAN
-2440 QDMLNVTKPE
+2440 QGMLKVTNTDKHQA
-2450 ENKVKTKSAQQ
+2450 KVTSAQQ

>member
-31 INPTTA
+31 TNPTTA

-57 AQPNANAGAQ
+57 TQPNANAGAQ
-67 ANPAAQPAAPAN
+67 ANPAAQPA
-79 QGQPAAQPANQGGQ
+79 NQGGQ
-93 ANPAGGTAQ
+93 ANPAGG
-102 PAGGAAQPA
+102 AAQPN
-111 AGTAQP
+111 TQP

-132 QPGNQAAP
+132 QPG
-140 ANQAGQGNNQATPAN
+140 NQATPAN

-249 NYQARGNVA
+249 NYQAKGNVA

-397 EYTINTEIGNNGNFG
+397 EYTINTEIGNTGSHLYVKNRDLAPKATNNKEYTINTEIGNNGNFG
-412 ASLKSDQFKYEVTLP
+412 ASLKADQFKYEVTLP

-594 QTDIDGLVTKLQA
+594 QADIDGLVTKLQA

-728 ETKAIKDIGAATTNA
+728 ETKAIKDIDAATTNA

-757 QTTPAT
+757 QTAPAT

-811 AIETTMTAQ
+811 AIEATTTAQ

-854 TARKAQNATVSN
+854 TARK
-866 ATNEEVAE
+866 
-874 ADAAVEAAQKQ
+874 AQKQ

-952 YTELDTKKQEA
+952 YTELDAKKQEA
-963 RTNLDTANSNSE
+963 RTNLDAANTNSD
-975 VATAKDNGIAA
+975 VTTAKDNGIAA

-1032 VDQAVVTANADID
+1032 VDQVVVT
-1045 NAAAN
+1045 AN

-1077 PDANVKPA
+1077 PDANVKPT

-1098 TAINANNGSTTE
+1098 TAIDANNGATTE

-1119 QTEKTTA
+1119 QTEKTAA
-1126 DTAIDGAHSN
+1126 DAAIDAAHSN
-1136 AEVEAAKNAEIAKIE
+1136 VEVEAAKNAEIAKIE

-1160 DDAKQAIATKANE
+1160 DNAKQAIATKANE

-1233 VNKKVTARNEITAIL
+1233 VNKKATARNEITAIL
-1248 NNKLQEIQATPDATD
+1248 NNKLQAIQATPDATN

-1280 NQAISAAITN
+1280 IQAIAAATTN
-1290 AQVDEAKANAEA
+1290 ADVDEAKANAEA

-1330 VINNDQNATT
+1330 VINNDQNATN

-1391 LNAKNDV
+1391 SNAKNDV

-1430 KEKAYLDILNAQ
+1430 KEKAYQDILNAQ
-1442 TTNDVTQIKDQAVTD
+1442 TTNDVTQIKDQAVAD

-1528 ENAIQAIDPIQA
+1528 DNAIQAIDPIQA

-1557 NKITEILS
+1557 NKITEIL
-1565 DNTTTNEEKGK
+1565 NNNETTNEEKGN
-1576 DIEPVRATYEEGL
+1576 DIGPVRAAYEEGL
-1589 NNINTANTTGDV
+1589 NNINAATTTADV

-1622 PAGKTA
+1622 PAGKKE

-1635 RKTQIEQTPNASQQ
+1635 KKTQIEQTPNASQQ

-1657 VDAALNQAKTN
+1657 IDTELNQAKTN

-2001 INPEVKKNALEAIRE
+2001 INPVVKKNALEAIRE

-2048 FADKLDKTQTNAEVA
+2048 FADKLDKTQTNTEVA

-2081 PDANDTNNGI
+2081 PDANDTNNGT

-2139 TTATSAT
+2139 TTVTSAT
-2146 DDANDKPQANNNS
+2146 DDAKDKPQANNNS
-2159 SVDASTNSP
+2159 SADASTNSP

-2173 VTSKPEVEST
+2173 VTSKPKVEST

-2219 TGSTATAPTTASTEA
+2219 TGSTTTAPTTASTEA

-2317 EESTTNQT
+2317 EESTSNQT
-2325 DAGQLKSETNVA
+2325 DAGQPKSETNVA

-2388 TSVGPVAN
+2388 TSVGPDAN
-2396 NKAKDMQTNDTQKS
+2396 NKAMQN
-2410 VGSVANNKAT
+2410 G
-2420 QNDGANASPATVS
+2420 GANASSATVS
-2433 NGSNSAN
+2433 NGSHSMH
-2440 QDMLNVTKPE
+2440 QDMLKVT
-2450 ENKVKTKSAQQ
+2450 NTDDHQAKTKSAQQ

>member
-31 INPTTA
+31 TNPTTA

-57 AQPNANAGAQ
+57 TQPNANAGAQ
-67 ANPAAQPAAPAN
+67 ANPTAQPAAPAN

-93 ANPAGGTAQ
+93 ANPAGG
-102 PAGGAAQPA
+102 AAQPN
-111 AGTAQP
+111 TQP

-140 ANQAGQGNNQATPAN
+140 ANQAGQGNNQATPNNNATPAN

-167 PAAPVAA
+167 PAA

-397 EYTINTEIGNNGNFG
+397 EFTINTEIGNNGNFG
-412 ASLKSDQFKYEVTLP
+412 ASLKADQFKYEVTLP

-573 QQADTILNE
+573 QQADNILNE

-594 QTDIDGLVTKLQA
+594 QAAIDGLVTKLQA

-728 ETKAIKDIGAATTNA
+728 ETKAIKDIDAATTNA

-757 QTTPAT
+757 QTAPAT

-806 VSGVK
+806 VSDVK
-811 AIETTMTAQ
+811 AIEATTTAQ

-845 AYNEVKQAA
+845 AYNDVKQAA

-963 RTNLDTANSNSE
+963 RTNLDAANTNSD
-975 VATAKDNGIAA
+975 VTTAKDNSIAA

-1032 VDQAVVTANADID
+1032 VDQAVVTANTDID

-1050 ADIDNAAANADV
+1050 TDV

-1077 PDANVKPA
+1077 PDANVKPT

-1098 TAINANNGSTTE
+1098 TAIDAYNGATTE
-1110 EKEAAKQQV
+1110 EKAAAKQQV

-1126 DTAIDGAHSN
+1126 DAAIDGAHSN

-1160 DDAKQAIATKANE
+1160 DDAKQAITTKANE
-1173 RKTAIAQ
+1173 RKAAIAQ

-1233 VNKKVTARNEITAIL
+1233 VNKKATARNEITTIL
-1248 NNKLQEIQATPDATD
+1248 NNKLQAIQATPDATD

-1280 NQAISAAITN
+1280 NQAISAATTN
-1290 AQVDEAKANAEA
+1290 AQVDEAKANAEV

-1324 QATQTN
+1324 QVAQTS
-1330 VINNDQNATT
+1330 VINNDQNATN

-1391 LNAKNDV
+1391 SNAKNEV

-1430 KEKAYLDILNAQ
+1430 KEKAYQDILNAQ
-1442 TTNDVTQIKDQAVTD
+1442 TTNDVTQIKDQAVAD
-1457 IQGITADTTIKD
+1457 VQGITADTTIKD

-1528 ENAIQAIDPIQA
+1528 DNAIQAIDPIQA

-1657 VDAALNQAKTN
+1657 VDATLNQAKTN

-1702 LAKIA
+1702 LAKIEA
-1707 DAYNAKVNEADNS
+1707 AYNSKVNEADNS

-1772 TGKKESATTD
+1772 TGKKETATTD

-1856 NQAIEVKAEDTK
+1856 NQAIEAKAEDTK
-1868 ESIDQSDQLT
+1868 ESIDHSDQLT

-1892 TDQAKQGIT
+1892 TDQAKKGIN

-2027 ADADASAKEIART
+2027 ADASAKEIART

-2048 FADKLDKTQTNAEVA
+2048 FADNLDKTQTNAEVA

-2081 PDANDTNNGI
+2081 PDANDTNNGT

-2139 TTATSAT
+2139 TTATSTNNPST
-2146 DDANDKPQANNNS
+2146 DDANNKPTANNNS
-2159 SVDASTNSP
+2159 SVDASTDNSA
-2168 TMDND
+2168 TGNGTID
-2173 VTSKPEVEST
+2173 KPEVEST

-2190 PVTETD
+2190 PATETD
-2196 NATPAEST
+2196 NVTPAEST
-2204 TNNNSTTTATNENAP
+2204 TNNNSTTATNENAP

-2234 ASSADSKDNASVN
+2234 ASSADSKDNAFVN

-2261 QSTNGKVAQ
+2261 QSTNGMVVQ

-2299 PSADITEPNVP
+2299 PSADITEPKVP

-2325 DAGQLKSETNVA
+2325 DAGHLKSETNVA
-2337 SNEADKSPSK
+2337 SNEVDKSEGNV
-2347 ADTEVSNKPSTSASS
+2347 DTDVSNKPSTSKPS
-2362 EAKDKMTST
+2362 EAKDKATST
-2371 NVSQKDDTATAD
+2371 EDSQKSDMATAD
-2383 TNDTQ
+2383 T
-2388 TSVGPVAN
+2388 
-2396 NKAKDMQTNDTQKS
+2396 KDNQAAIGATAD
-2410 VGSVANNKAT
+2410 VNNKAT

-2433 NGSNSAN
+2433 NGSNSTN
-2440 QDMLNVTKPE
+2440 QDMLNVTKTE
-2450 ENKVKTKSAQQ
+2450 ENKANVKSAQQ

>member
-31 INPTTA
+31 TNPTTA

-57 AQPNANAGAQ
+57 TQPNANAGAQ

-93 ANPAGGTAQ
+93 ANPAGGA
-102 PAGGAAQPA
+102 
-111 AGTAQP
+111 AQP

-140 ANQAGQGNNQATPAN
+140 ANQAGQGNNQATPNNNATPAN
-155 QTQPANAPAAAQ
+155 QTQPANAPAAVQ

-174 NAQTQDPNA
+174 NAQTQDSNA

-249 NYQARGNVA
+249 NYQAKGNVA

-412 ASLKSDQFKYEVTLP
+412 ASLKADQFKYEVTLP

-594 QTDIDGLVTKLQA
+594 QADIDGLVTKLQA

-728 ETKAIKDIGAATTNA
+728 ETKAIKDIDAATTNA

-757 QTTPAT
+757 QTAPAT

-811 AIETTMTAQ
+811 AIEATTTAQ

-874 ADAAVEAAQKQ
+874 ADAAVDAAQKQ

-963 RTNLDTANSNSE
+963 RTNLDAANTNSD
-975 VATAKDNGIAA
+975 VTTAKDNSIAA

-1050 ADIDNAAANADV
+1050 NDV

-1098 TAINANNGSTTE
+1098 TAIDGNNGSTTE
-1110 EKEAAKQQV
+1110 EKAAAKQQV

-1126 DTAIDGAHSN
+1126 DAAIDAAHTN
-1136 AEVEAAKNAEIAKIE
+1136 AEVEAAKKAAIAKIE

-1160 DDAKQAIATKANE
+1160 DNAKEAIATKANE

-1219 KTTGETSIDQVTPT
+1219 KTTGENGIDQVTPT
-1233 VNKKVTARNEITAIL
+1233 VNKKATARNEITAIL

-1280 NQAISAAITN
+1280 NQAISAATTN

-1391 LNAKNDV
+1391 SNAKNDV

-1509 QGNQNIEN
+1509 QGNPNIEN

-1528 ENAIQAIDPIQA
+1528 DNAIQAIDPIQA

-1635 RKTQIEQTPNASQQ
+1635 RKTQIEQTPNTSQQ

-1702 LAKIA
+1702 LAKIEA
-1707 DAYNAKVNEADNS
+1707 AYNSKVNEADNS

-2001 INPEVKKNALEAIRE
+2001 INPVVKKNALEAIRE

-2027 ADADASAKEIART
+2027 ADASAKEIART

-2048 FADKLDKTQTNAEVA
+2048 FADKLDKTQTNTEVA

-2081 PDANDTNNGI
+2081 PDANDTNNGT

-2113 VSETTDNGKADASP
+2113 VSETTDSGKADASP
-2127 TTPNNSDAATGE
+2127 TTPNNSDAATGG
-2139 TTATSAT
+2139 TTATTAT

-2159 SVDASTNSP
+2159 SADASTNSP

-2190 PVTETD
+2190 PATETD

-2204 TNNNSTTTATNENAP
+2204 TNNNSTTTATNEKS

-2234 ASSADSKDNASVN
+2234 ASSPDSKDNASVN

-2270 PKSENKAKAEKD
+2270 PKSENKDKAEKD

-2396 NKAKDMQTNDTQKS
+2396 NKA
-2410 VGSVANNKAT
+2410 T

-2433 NGSNSAN
+2433 NGSHSMH

-2450 ENKVKTKSAQQ
+2450 VNKANAKSDQQ

>member
-31 INPTTA
+31 TNPTTA

-57 AQPNANAGAQ
+57 TQPNANAGAQ
-67 ANPAAQPAAPAN
+67 ANPTAQPAAPAN
-79 QGQPAAQPANQGGQ
+79 QGQPAVQPANQGGQ
-93 ANPAGGTAQ
+93 ANPAGG
-102 PAGGAAQPA
+102 AAQPN
-111 AGTAQP
+111 TQP

-132 QPGNQAAP
+132 QPGNQATP
-140 ANQAGQGNNQATPAN
+140 ANQAGQGNNQATPNNNATPAN
-155 QTQPANAPAAAQ
+155 QTQPANA

-210 PTVTVTDKVNGYSL
+210 PTVTVTDKVNGYTL

-594 QTDIDGLVTKLQA
+594 QADIDGLVTKLQA

-728 ETKAIKDIGAATTNA
+728 ETKAIKDIDAATTNA

-757 QTTPAT
+757 QTAPAT

-811 AIETTMTAQ
+811 AIEATTTAQ

-830 SKIENITDSTQTKMD
+830 FKIENITDSTQTKMD
-845 AYNEVKQAA
+845 AYKEVKQAA

-866 ATNEEVAE
+866 ATDEEVAE
-874 ADAAVEAAQKQ
+874 ANAAVDAAQTE

-892 VKSKQEVA
+892 VKSQQEVA
-900 DTKSKVL
+900 DTKAKVL

-916 AKVKPAADTEVENAY
+916 ARVKPAADTEVENAY

-946 EEKQAA
+946 EEKEAA
-952 YTELDTKKQEA
+952 YTELDAKKQEA
-963 RTNLDTANSNSE
+963 RTNLNAANTNSA
-975 VATAKDNGIAA
+975 VTTAKDNSIAA

-1011 KTAIEAMNDSTTE
+1011 KTAIEAMNASTTE
-1024 EQQAAKDK
+1024 EQQAAKEK
-1032 VDQAVVTANADID
+1032 VDQAVLSANADID

-1050 ADIDNAAANADV
+1050 TDV
-1062 DNAKTTNEATIAAIT
+1062 DNVKTTNEATIAAIT
-1077 PDANVKPA
+1077 PDANVKPT

-1098 TAINANNGSTTE
+1098 TAIDANNGATTE
-1110 EKEAAKQQV
+1110 EKAAAKQQV

-1191 ANADVDNAVTQ
+1191 ANVNVDNAVTE

-1219 KTTGETSIDQVTPT
+1219 KTTGENSIDQVTPT
-1233 VNKKVTARNEITAIL
+1233 VNKKATARNEITAIL

-1280 NQAISAAITN
+1280 NQAISAATTN

-1313 KQAAKDEIDQL
+1313 KKAAKDEIDQL

-1391 LNAKNDV
+1391 SNAKNDV

-1430 KEKAYLDILNAQ
+1430 KEKAYQDILNAQ
-1442 TTNDVTQIKDQAVTD
+1442 TTNDVTQIKDQAVAD

-1528 ENAIQAIDPIQA
+1528 DNAIQAIDPIQA

-1557 NKITEILS
+1557 NKITEIL
-1565 DNTTTNEEKGK
+1565 NNNETTNEEKGN
-1576 DIEPVRATYEEGL
+1576 DIGPVRAAYEEGL
-1589 NNINTANTTGDV
+1589 NNINAATTTGDV

-1622 PAGKTA
+1622 PAGKKE

-1635 RKTQIEQTPNASQQ
+1635 KKTQIEQTPNASQQ

-1657 VDAALNQAKTN
+1657 VDTELNQAKTN

-1921 NIQIDSTEKQ
+1921 YIQIDSTEKQ

-1946 GVNVDADATTEEKE
+1946 GVNVNADATTEEKE

-2081 PDANDTNNGI
+2081 PDTNNGI

-2261 QSTNGKVAQ
+2261 QSTNDKVAQ

-2347 ADTEVSNKPSTSASS
+2347 AVTEVSNKPSTSASS

-2388 TSVGPVAN
+2388 
-2396 NKAKDMQTNDTQKS
+2396 KS
-2410 VGSVANNKAT
+2410 VGSAANNKAT

-2450 ENKVKTKSAQQ
+2450 ENKAKAKSAQQ

>member
-1 MNLFRQQKFSI
+1 MLVLKLILQHSQLHLPTKDNQQH
-12 RKFNVGIFSA
+12 
-22 LIATVTFIS
+22 
-31 INPTTA
+31 
-37 SAAEQNQPA
+37 
-46 QNQPAQPADAN
+46 
-57 AQPNANAGAQ
+57 
-67 ANPAAQPAAPAN
+67 
-79 QGQPAAQPANQGGQ
+79 NQGGQ
-93 ANPAGGTAQ
+93 ANPAGG
-102 PAGGAAQPA
+102 AAQPN
-111 AGTAQP
+111 TQP

-140 ANQAGQGNNQATPAN
+140 ANQAGQGNNQATPNNNATPAN

-167 PAAPVAA
+167 PAA

-397 EYTINTEIGNNGNFG
+397 EFTINTEIGNNGNFG
-412 ASLKSDQFKYEVTLP
+412 ASLKADQFKYEVTLP

-573 QQADTILNE
+573 QQADNILNE

-594 QTDIDGLVTKLQA
+594 QAAIDGLVTKLQA

-728 ETKAIKDIGAATTNA
+728 ETKAIKDIDAATTNA

-757 QTTPAT
+757 QTAPAT

-806 VSGVK
+806 VSDVK
-811 AIETTMTAQ
+811 AIEATTTAQ

-845 AYNEVKQAA
+845 AYNDVKQAA

-963 RTNLDTANSNSE
+963 RTNLDAANTNSD
-975 VATAKDNGIAA
+975 VTTAKDNSIAA

-1011 KTAIEAMNDSTTE
+1011 KTAIEAMNDSTE

-1032 VDQAVVTANADID
+1032 VDQAVVTANTDID

-1050 ADIDNAAANADV
+1050 TDV

-1077 PDANVKPA
+1077 PDANVKPT

-1098 TAINANNGSTTE
+1098 TAIDAYNGATTE
-1110 EKEAAKQQV
+1110 EKAAAKQQV

-1126 DTAIDGAHSN
+1126 DAAIDGAHSN

-1160 DDAKQAIATKANE
+1160 DDAKQAITTKANE
-1173 RKTAIAQ
+1173 RKAAIAQ

-1233 VNKKVTARNEITAIL
+1233 VNKKATARNEITTIL
-1248 NNKLQEIQATPDATD
+1248 NNKLQAIQATPDATD

-1280 NQAISAAITN
+1280 NQAISAATTN
-1290 AQVDEAKANAEA
+1290 AQVDEAKANAEV

-1324 QATQTN
+1324 QVAQTS
-1330 VINNDQNATT
+1330 VINNDQNATN

-1391 LNAKNDV
+1391 SNAKNEV

-1430 KEKAYLDILNAQ
+1430 KEKAYQDILNAQ
-1442 TTNDVTQIKDQAVTD
+1442 TTNDVTQIKDQAVAD
-1457 IQGITADTTIKD
+1457 VQGITADTTIKD

-1528 ENAIQAIDPIQA
+1528 DNAIQAIDPIQA

-1657 VDAALNQAKTN
+1657 VDATLNQAKTN

-1702 LAKIA
+1702 LAKIEA
-1707 DAYNAKVNEADNS
+1707 AYNSKVNEADNS

-1772 TGKKESATTD
+1772 TGKKETATTD

-1856 NQAIEVKAEDTK
+1856 NQAIEAKAEDTK
-1868 ESIDQSDQLT
+1868 ESIDHSDQLT

-1892 TDQAKQGIT
+1892 TDQAKKGIN

-2027 ADADASAKEIART
+2027 ADASAKEIART

-2048 FADKLDKTQTNAEVA
+2048 FADNLDKTQTNAEVA

-2081 PDANDTNNGI
+2081 PDANDTNNGT

-2139 TTATSAT
+2139 TTATSTNNPST
-2146 DDANDKPQANNNS
+2146 DDANNKPTANNNS
-2159 SVDASTNSP
+2159 SVDASTDNSA
-2168 TMDND
+2168 TGNGTID
-2173 VTSKPEVEST
+2173 KPEVEST

-2190 PVTETD
+2190 PATETD
-2196 NATPAEST
+2196 NVTPAEST
-2204 TNNNSTTTATNENAP
+2204 TNNNSTTATNENAP

-2234 ASSADSKDNASVN
+2234 ASSADSKDNAFVN

-2261 QSTNGKVAQ
+2261 QSTNGMVVQ

-2299 PSADITEPNVP
+2299 PSADITEPKVP

-2325 DAGQLKSETNVA
+2325 DAGHLKSETNVA
-2337 SNEADKSPSK
+2337 SNEVDKSEGNV
-2347 ADTEVSNKPSTSASS
+2347 DTDVSNKPSTSKPS
-2362 EAKDKMTST
+2362 EAKDKATST
-2371 NVSQKDDTATAD
+2371 EDSQKADMATAD
-2383 TNDTQ
+2383 T
-2388 TSVGPVAN
+2388 
-2396 NKAKDMQTNDTQKS
+2396 KDNQAAIGATAD
-2410 VGSVANNKAT
+2410 VNNKAT

-2433 NGSNSAN
+2433 NGSNSTN
-2440 QDMLNVTKPE
+2440 QDMLNVTKTE
-2450 ENKVKTKSAQQ
+2450 ENKANVKSAQQ

>member
-31 INPTTA
+31 TNPTTA

-57 AQPNANAGAQ
+57 TQPNANAGAQ
-67 ANPAAQPAAPAN
+67 ANPTAQPAAPAN

-93 ANPAGGTAQ
+93 ANPAGG
-102 PAGGAAQPA
+102 AAQPN
-111 AGTAQP
+111 TQP

-140 ANQAGQGNNQATPAN
+140 ANQAGQGNNQATPNNNATPAN

-397 EYTINTEIGNNGNFG
+397 EFTINTEIGNNGNFG
-412 ASLKSDQFKYEVTLP
+412 ASLKADQFKYEITLP

-459 QNANKVTFTSQ
+459 QTANKVTFTSQ

-573 QQADTILNE
+573 QQADNILNE

-594 QTDIDGLVTKLQA
+594 QADIDGLVTKLQA

-658 INKQTTSQGVTTEKD
+658 INKQTTAQGVTTEKD
-673 NGIAVLEQD
+673 NGIAVLDQD

-728 ETKAIKDIGAATTNA
+728 ETNAIKDIDAATTNA

-757 QTTPAT
+757 QTAPAT

-811 AIETTMTAQ
+811 AIEATTTAQ

-866 ATNEEVAE
+866 TTNEEVAE

-900 DTKSKVL
+900 ETKSKVL

-963 RTNLDTANSNSE
+963 RTNLDAANSNSE
-975 VATAKDNGIAA
+975 VATAKDNGITA

-1050 ADIDNAAANADV
+1050 ADV
-1062 DNAKTTNEATIAAIT
+1062 DNAKTTSEATIAAIT
-1077 PDANVKPA
+1077 PDANVKPT

-1098 TAINANNGSTTE
+1098 TAIDVNNGATTE
-1110 EKEAAKQQV
+1110 EKAAAKQQV

-1160 DDAKQAIATKANE
+1160 DDAKQAITTKANE

-1219 KTTGETSIDQVTPT
+1219 KTTGEASIDQVTPT
-1233 VNKKVTARNEITAIL
+1233 VNKKATARNEITTIL
-1248 NNKLQEIQATPDATD
+1248 NNKLQAIQATPDATT

-1280 NQAISAAITN
+1280 IQAIAAATTN
-1290 AQVDEAKANAEA
+1290 ADVDEAKANAEA

-1324 QATQTN
+1324 QVAQTS
-1330 VINNDQNATT
+1330 VINNDQNATN

-1367 NGVDQ
+1367 NGVDT

-1391 LNAKNDV
+1391 SNAKNDV

-1430 KEKAYLDILNAQ
+1430 KEKAYQDILNAQ
-1442 TTNDVTQIKDQAVTD
+1442 TTNDVTQIKDQAVAD
-1457 IQGITADTTIKD
+1457 VQGITADTTIKD
-1469 VAKDELATKANEQK
+1469 VAKDELATKAKEQK

-1502 QVDAQLT
+1502 QVDAELT

-1528 ENAIQAIDPIQA
+1528 DNAIQAIDPIQA
-1540 STDVK
+1540 STDIK

-1576 DIEPVRATYEEGL
+1576 DIEPVRAAYEEGL

-1707 DAYNAKVNEADNS
+1707 DAYNSKVNEADNS

-1752 DDIEVQIH
+1752 DDIEVRIH

-1772 TGKKESATTD
+1772 TGKKETATTD

-1856 NQAIEVKAEDTK
+1856 NQAIEAKAEDTK
-1868 ESIDQSDQLT
+1868 ESIDHSEQLT
-1878 AEEKTEALAMIKQI
+1878 AEEKTEALATIKQI

-1931 KAIEELETALDQIEA
+1931 KAIEELETALDQIEV

-1960 AFTNALE
+1960 AFTNVLE

-2001 INPEVKKNALEAIRE
+2001 INPVVKKNALEAIRE

-2048 FADKLDKTQTNAEVA
+2048 FADKLDKTQTNTEVA

-2081 PDANDTNNGI
+2081 PNANDTNSGS

-2113 VSETTDNGKADASP
+2113 VTESTDNANADTSS
-2127 TTPNNSDAATGE
+2127 TTTNNQNDAATGG
-2139 TTATSAT
+2139 TTATSTNNPST
-2146 DDANDKPQANNNS
+2146 DDTNNKPTANKNS
-2159 SVDASTNSP
+2159 SVDASTDNSA
-2168 TMDND
+2168 TGNGTTD
-2173 VTSKPEVEST
+2173 KPEVEST

-2190 PVTETD
+2190 PATETD
-2196 NATPAEST
+2196 NVTPAEST
-2204 TNNNSTTTATNENAP
+2204 TNNNSTTATNENAP

-2299 PSADITEPNVP
+2299 PSADITEPKAS

-2337 SNEADKSPSK
+2337 SNEADKSEGNV
-2347 ADTEVSNKPSTSASS
+2347 DTDVSNKPSTSKPS
-2362 EAKDKMTST
+2362 EAKDKATST
-2371 NVSQKDDTATAD
+2371 EDSQKADMATAD
-2383 TNDTQ
+2383 T
-2388 TSVGPVAN
+2388 
-2396 NKAKDMQTNDTQKS
+2396 KDNQAAIGATAD
-2410 VGSVANNKAT
+2410 VNNKAT

-2433 NGSNSAN
+2433 KGSNSAN
-2440 QDMLNVTKPE
+2440 QDMLNVTKTK
-2450 ENKVKTKSAQQ
+2450 ENKTNVKSAQQ

>member
-31 INPTTA
+31 TNPTTA

-46 QNQPAQPADAN
+46 QNQPADAN
-57 AQPNANAGAQ
+57 TQPNANAGAQ
-67 ANPAAQPAAPAN
+67 ANPTAQPAAPAN

-93 ANPAGGTAQ
+93 ANPAGG
-102 PAGGAAQPA
+102 AAQPN
-111 AGTAQP
+111 TQP

-140 ANQAGQGNNQATPAN
+140 ANQAGQGNNQATPNNNATPAN

-167 PAAPVAA
+167 PAA

-315 TELATVNVAKT
+315 TELSTVNVAKT

-397 EYTINTEIGNNGNFG
+397 EFTINTEIGNNGNFG
-412 ASLKSDQFKYEVTLP
+412 ASLKADQFKYEVTLP

-573 QQADTILNE
+573 QQADNILNE

-594 QTDIDGLVTKLQA
+594 QAAIDGLVTKLQA

-728 ETKAIKDIGAATTNA
+728 ETKAIKDIDAATTNA

-757 QTTPAT
+757 QTAPAT

-811 AIETTMTAQ
+811 AIEATTTAQ

-845 AYNEVKQAA
+845 AYNDVKQAA

-963 RTNLDTANSNSE
+963 RTNLDAANTNSD
-975 VATAKDNGIAA
+975 VTTAKDNSIAA

-1032 VDQAVVTANADID
+1032 VDQAVVTANTDID

-1050 ADIDNAAANADV
+1050 TDV

-1077 PDANVKPA
+1077 PDANVKPT

-1098 TAINANNGSTTE
+1098 TAIDAYNGATTE
-1110 EKEAAKQQV
+1110 EKAAAKQQV

-1126 DTAIDGAHSN
+1126 DAAIDGAHSN

-1160 DDAKQAIATKANE
+1160 DDAKQAITTKANE
-1173 RKTAIAQ
+1173 RKAAIAQ

-1233 VNKKVTARNEITAIL
+1233 VNKKATARNEITTIL
-1248 NNKLQEIQATPDATD
+1248 NNKLQAIQATPDATD

-1280 NQAISAAITN
+1280 NQAISAATTN
-1290 AQVDEAKANAEA
+1290 AQVDEAKANAEV

-1324 QATQTN
+1324 QVAQTS
-1330 VINNDQNATT
+1330 VINNDQNATN

-1391 LNAKNDV
+1391 SNAKNEV

-1430 KEKAYLDILNAQ
+1430 KEKAYQDILNAQ
-1442 TTNDVTQIKDQAVTD
+1442 TTNDVTQIKDQAVAD
-1457 IQGITADTTIKD
+1457 VQGITADTTIKD

-1528 ENAIQAIDPIQA
+1528 DNAIQAIDPIQA

-1657 VDAALNQAKTN
+1657 VDATLNQAKTN

-1702 LAKIA
+1702 LAKIEA
-1707 DAYNAKVNEADNS
+1707 VYNSKVNEADNS

-1772 TGKKESATTD
+1772 TGKKETATTD

-1856 NQAIEVKAEDTK
+1856 NQAIEAKAEDTK
-1868 ESIDQSDQLT
+1868 ESIDHSDQLT

-1892 TDQAKQGIT
+1892 TDQAKKGIN

-2027 ADADASAKEIART
+2027 ADASAKEIART

-2048 FADKLDKTQTNAEVA
+2048 FADNLDKTQTNAEVA

-2081 PDANDTNNGI
+2081 PDANDTNNGT

-2139 TTATSAT
+2139 TTATSTNNPST
-2146 DDANDKPQANNNS
+2146 DDANNKPTANNNS
-2159 SVDASTNSP
+2159 SVDASTDNSA
-2168 TMDND
+2168 TGNGTID
-2173 VTSKPEVEST
+2173 KPEVEST

-2190 PVTETD
+2190 PATETD
-2196 NATPAEST
+2196 NVTPAEST
-2204 TNNNSTTTATNENAP
+2204 TNNNSTTATNENAP

-2234 ASSADSKDNASVN
+2234 ASSADSKDNAFVN

-2261 QSTNGKVAQ
+2261 QSTNGMVVQ

-2299 PSADITEPNVP
+2299 PSADITEPKVP

-2325 DAGQLKSETNVA
+2325 DAGHLKSETNVA
-2337 SNEADKSPSK
+2337 SNEVDKSEGNV
-2347 ADTEVSNKPSTSASS
+2347 DTDVSNKPSTSKPS
-2362 EAKDKMTST
+2362 EAKDKATST
-2371 NVSQKDDTATAD
+2371 EDSQKADMATAD
-2383 TNDTQ
+2383 T
-2388 TSVGPVAN
+2388 
-2396 NKAKDMQTNDTQKS
+2396 KDNQAAIGATAD
-2410 VGSVANNKAT
+2410 VNNKAT

-2433 NGSNSAN
+2433 NGSNSTN
-2440 QDMLNVTKPE
+2440 QDMLNVTKTE
-2450 ENKVKTKSAQQ
+2450 ENKANVKSAQQ

>member
-31 INPTTA
+31 TNPTTA

-57 AQPNANAGAQ
+57 TQPNANAGAQ
-67 ANPAAQPAAPAN
+67 ANPAAQPA
-79 QGQPAAQPANQGGQ
+79 NQGGQ
-93 ANPAGGTAQ
+93 ANPAGG
-102 PAGGAAQPA
+102 AAQPN
-111 AGTAQP
+111 TQP

-132 QPGNQAAP
+132 QPG
-140 ANQAGQGNNQATPAN
+140 NQATPAN

-249 NYQARGNVA
+249 NYQAKGNVA

-412 ASLKSDQFKYEVTLP
+412 ASLKADQFKYEVTLP

-594 QTDIDGLVTKLQA
+594 QADIDGLVTKLQA

-728 ETKAIKDIGAATTNA
+728 ETKAIKDIDAATTNA

-757 QTTPAT
+757 QTAPAT

-811 AIETTMTAQ
+811 AIEATTTAQ

-952 YTELDTKKQEA
+952 YTELDAKKQEA
-963 RTNLDTANSNSE
+963 RTNLDAANTNSD
-975 VATAKDNGIAA
+975 VTTAKDNGIAA

-1032 VDQAVVTANADID
+1032 VDQVVVT
-1045 NAAAN
+1045 AN

-1077 PDANVKPA
+1077 PDANVKPT

-1098 TAINANNGSTTE
+1098 TAIDANNGATTE

-1119 QTEKTTA
+1119 QTEKTAA
-1126 DTAIDGAHSN
+1126 DAAIDAAHSN
-1136 AEVEAAKNAEIAKIE
+1136 VEVEAAKNAEIAKIE

-1160 DDAKQAIATKANE
+1160 DNAKQAIATKANE

-1233 VNKKVTARNEITAIL
+1233 VNKKATARNEITAIL
-1248 NNKLQEIQATPDATD
+1248 NNKLQAIQATPDATN

-1280 NQAISAAITN
+1280 IQAIAAATTN
-1290 AQVDEAKANAEA
+1290 ADVDEAKANAEA

-1330 VINNDQNATT
+1330 VINNDQNATN

-1391 LNAKNDV
+1391 SNAKNDV

-1430 KEKAYLDILNAQ
+1430 KEKAYQDILNAQ
-1442 TTNDVTQIKDQAVTD
+1442 TTNDVTQIKDQAVAD
-1457 IQGITADTTIKD
+1457 IRGITADTTIKD

-1528 ENAIQAIDPIQA
+1528 DNAIQAIDPIQA

-1557 NKITEILS
+1557 NKITEIL
-1565 DNTTTNEEKGK
+1565 NNNETTNEEKGN
-1576 DIEPVRATYEEGL
+1576 DIGPVRAAYEEGL
-1589 NNINTANTTGDV
+1589 NNINAATTTADV

-1622 PAGKTA
+1622 PAGKKE

-1635 RKTQIEQTPNASQQ
+1635 KKTQIEQTPNASQQ

-1657 VDAALNQAKTN
+1657 IDTELNQAKTN

-2001 INPEVKKNALEAIRE
+2001 INPVVKKNALEAIRE

-2027 ADADASAKEIART
+2027 ADASAKEIART

-2048 FADKLDKTQTNAEVA
+2048 FADKLDKTQTNTEVA

-2081 PDANDTNNGI
+2081 PDANDTNNGT

-2139 TTATSAT
+2139 TTVTSAT
-2146 DDANDKPQANNNS
+2146 DDAKDKPQANNNS
-2159 SVDASTNSP
+2159 SADASTNSP

-2173 VTSKPEVEST
+2173 VTSKPKVEST

-2219 TGSTATAPTTASTEA
+2219 TGSTTTAPTTASTEA

-2317 EESTTNQT
+2317 EESTSNQT
-2325 DAGQLKSETNVA
+2325 DAGQPKSETNVA

-2388 TSVGPVAN
+2388 TSVGPDAN
-2396 NKAKDMQTNDTQKS
+2396 NKAMQN
-2410 VGSVANNKAT
+2410 G
-2420 QNDGANASPATVS
+2420 GANASSATVS
-2433 NGSNSAN
+2433 NGSHSMH
-2440 QDMLNVTKPE
+2440 QDMLKVT
-2450 ENKVKTKSAQQ
+2450 NTDDHQAKTKSAQQ

>member
-31 INPTTA
+31 TNPTTA

-57 AQPNANAGAQ
+57 TQPNANAGAQ
-67 ANPAAQPAAPAN
+67 ANPAAQPA
-79 QGQPAAQPANQGGQ
+79 NQGGQ
-93 ANPAGGTAQ
+93 ANPAGG
-102 PAGGAAQPA
+102 AAQPN
-111 AGTAQP
+111 TQP

-132 QPGNQAAP
+132 QPG
-140 ANQAGQGNNQATPAN
+140 NQATPAN

-249 NYQARGNVA
+249 NYQAKGNVA

-412 ASLKSDQFKYEVTLP
+412 ASLKADQFKYEVTLP

-594 QTDIDGLVTKLQA
+594 QADIDGLVTKLQA

-728 ETKAIKDIGAATTNA
+728 ETKAIKDIDAATTNA

-757 QTTPAT
+757 QTAPAT

-811 AIETTMTAQ
+811 AIEATTTAQ

-952 YTELDTKKQEA
+952 YTELDAKKQEA
-963 RTNLDTANSNSE
+963 RTNLDAANTNSD
-975 VATAKDNGIAA
+975 VTTAKDNGIAA

-1032 VDQAVVTANADID
+1032 VDQVVVT
-1045 NAAAN
+1045 AN

-1077 PDANVKPA
+1077 PDANVKPT

-1098 TAINANNGSTTE
+1098 TAIDANNGATTE

-1119 QTEKTTA
+1119 QTEKTAA
-1126 DTAIDGAHSN
+1126 DAAIDAAHSN
-1136 AEVEAAKNAEIAKIE
+1136 VEVEAAKNAEIAKIE

-1160 DDAKQAIATKANE
+1160 DNAKQAIATKANE

-1233 VNKKVTARNEITAIL
+1233 VNKKATARNEITAIL
-1248 NNKLQEIQATPDATD
+1248 NNKLQAIQATPDAT
-1263 EEKQAA
+1263 
-1269 DAEANTENGKA
+1269 N
-1280 NQAISAAITN
+1280 
-1290 AQVDEAKANAEA
+1290 
-1302 AINAVTPKVVK
+1302 
-1313 KQAAKDEIDQL
+1313 
-1324 QATQTN
+1324 
-1330 VINNDQNATT
+1330 

-1391 LNAKNDV
+1391 SNAKNDV

-1430 KEKAYLDILNAQ
+1430 KEKAYQDILNAQ
-1442 TTNDVTQIKDQAVTD
+1442 TTNDVTQIKDQAVAD

-1528 ENAIQAIDPIQA
+1528 DNAIQAIDPIQA

-1557 NKITEILS
+1557 NKITEIL
-1565 DNTTTNEEKGK
+1565 NNNETTNEEKGN
-1576 DIEPVRATYEEGL
+1576 DIGPVRAAYEEGL
-1589 NNINTANTTGDV
+1589 NNINAATTTADV

-1622 PAGKTA
+1622 PAGKKE

-1635 RKTQIEQTPNASQQ
+1635 KKTQIEQTPNASQQ

-1657 VDAALNQAKTN
+1657 IDTELNQAKTN

-2001 INPEVKKNALEAIRE
+2001 INPVVKKNALEAIRE

-2048 FADKLDKTQTNAEVA
+2048 FADKLDKTQTNTEVA

-2081 PDANDTNNGI
+2081 PDANDTNNGT

-2139 TTATSAT
+2139 TTVTSAT
-2146 DDANDKPQANNNS
+2146 DDAKDKPQANNNS
-2159 SVDASTNSP
+2159 SADASTNSP

-2173 VTSKPEVEST
+2173 VTSKPKVEST

-2219 TGSTATAPTTASTEA
+2219 TGSTTTAPTTASTEA

-2317 EESTTNQT
+2317 EESTSNQT
-2325 DAGQLKSETNVA
+2325 DAGQPKSETNVA

-2388 TSVGPVAN
+2388 TSVGPDAN
-2396 NKAKDMQTNDTQKS
+2396 NKAMQN
-2410 VGSVANNKAT
+2410 G
-2420 QNDGANASPATVS
+2420 GANASSATVS
-2433 NGSNSAN
+2433 NGSHSMH
-2440 QDMLNVTKPE
+2440 QDMLKVT
-2450 ENKVKTKSAQQ
+2450 NTDDHQAKTKSAQQ

>member
-31 INPTTA
+31 TNPTTA

-57 AQPNANAGAQ
+57 TQPNANAGAQ
-67 ANPAAQPAAPAN
+67 ANPTAQPAAPAN
-79 QGQPAAQPANQGGQ
+79 QGQPAVQPANQGGQ
-93 ANPAGGTAQ
+93 ANPAGG
-102 PAGGAAQPA
+102 AAQPN
-111 AGTAQP
+111 TQP

-132 QPGNQAAP
+132 QPGNQATP
-140 ANQAGQGNNQATPAN
+140 ANQAGQGNNQATPNNNATPAN

-249 NYQARGNVA
+249 NYQAKGNVA

-495 VNVANIDTPKNID
+495 VNVTNIDTPKNID

-728 ETKAIKDIGAATTNA
+728 ETKAIKDIDAATTNA

-811 AIETTMTAQ
+811 AIEATTTAQ

-874 ADAAVEAAQKQ
+874 ADAAVDAAQKQ

-900 DTKSKVL
+900 DTKSKVI

-963 RTNLDTANSNSE
+963 RTNLDAANTNSD
-975 VATAKDNGIAA
+975 VTTAKNGIAA

-1045 NAAAN
+1045 NATAN
-1050 ADIDNAAANADV
+1050 TDV

-1077 PDANVKPA
+1077 PDANVKPQ

-1098 TAINANNGSTTE
+1098 TAIDANNGSTTE
-1110 EKEAAKQQV
+1110 EKTAAKQQV

-1126 DTAIDGAHSN
+1126 DAAIDAAHTN

-1160 DDAKQAIATKANE
+1160 DNAKEAIATKANE

-1233 VNKKVTARNEITAIL
+1233 VNKKATARNEITTIL

-1269 DAEANTENGKA
+1269 DAKANTENGKA
-1280 NQAISAAITN
+1280 NQAISAATTN

-1391 LNAKNDV
+1391 SNAKNDV

-1430 KEKAYLDILNAQ
+1430 KEKAYQDILNAQ
-1442 TTNDVTQIKDQAVTD
+1442 TTNDVTQIKDQAVAD

-1772 TGKKESATTD
+1772 TGKKETATTD

-1811 VDQNVQTALESINNG
+1811 VDQNVQTALENINNG

-2396 NKAKDMQTNDTQKS
+2396 NKAKDMQTNDMKVS
-2410 VGSVANNKAT
+2410 L
-2420 QNDGANASPATVS
+2420 ATVS

-2440 QDMLNVTKPE
+2440 QDMLNVT
-2450 ENKVKTKSAQQ
+2450 NTDDHQAKTKSAQQ

>member
-31 INPTTA
+31 TNPTTA

-57 AQPNANAGAQ
+57 TQPNANAGAQ
-67 ANPAAQPAAPAN
+67 ANPTAQPAAPAN
-79 QGQPAAQPANQGGQ
+79 QGQPAAQPAAQPANQGGQ
-93 ANPAGGTAQ
+93 ANPAGG
-102 PAGGAAQPA
+102 AAQPN
-111 AGTAQP
+111 TQP

-155 QTQPANAPAAAQ
+155 QTQPANAPAVAQ

-249 NYQARGNVA
+249 NYQAKGNVA

-412 ASLKSDQFKYEVTLP
+412 ASLKADQFKYEVTLP

-558 SHYTTASIAEYNKLK
+558 SYYTTASIAEYNKLK
-573 QQADTILNE
+573 QQADNILNE

-594 QTDIDGLVTKLQA
+594 QADIDGLVTKLQA

-658 INKQTTSQGVTTEKD
+658 INKQTTAQGVTTEKD
-673 NGIAVLEQD
+673 NGIAVLDQD

-728 ETKAIKDIGAATTNA
+728 ETKAIKDIDAATTNA

-757 QTTPAT
+757 QTAPAT

-811 AIETTMTAQ
+811 AIEATTTAQ

-866 ATNEEVAE
+866 TTNEEVAE

-900 DTKSKVL
+900 ETKSKVL
-907 DKINAIQTQ
+907 DKINAIQTH

-963 RTNLDTANSNSE
+963 RTNLDAANSNSE
-975 VATAKDNGIAA
+975 VATAKDNGITA

-1032 VDQAVVTANADID
+1032 VDQAVVTANTDID

-1050 ADIDNAAANADV
+1050 TDV

-1077 PDANVKPA
+1077 PDANVKPT

-1098 TAINANNGSTTE
+1098 TAIDANNGATTE
-1110 EKEAAKQQV
+1110 EKATAKQQV

-1160 DDAKQAIATKANE
+1160 DDAKQAITTKANE

-1191 ANADVDNAVTQ
+1191 ANANVDNAVTQ

-1214 DVDQA
+1214 DVEQA

-1233 VNKKVTARNEITAIL
+1233 VNKKATARNEITTIL

-1280 NQAISAAITN
+1280 NQAISAATTN

-1324 QATQTN
+1324 QVAQTS
-1330 VINNDQNATT
+1330 VINNDQNATN

-1367 NGVDQ
+1367 NGVDT

-1391 LNAKNDV
+1391 SNAKNEV

-1430 KEKAYLDILNAQ
+1430 KEKAYQDILNAQ
-1442 TTNDVTQIKDQAVTD
+1442 TTNDVTQIKDQAVAD
-1457 IQGITADTTIKD
+1457 VQGITADTTIKD
-1469 VAKDELATKANEQK
+1469 VAKDELATKAKEQK

-1502 QVDAQLT
+1502 QVDAELT

-1528 ENAIQAIDPIQA
+1528 DNAIQAIDPILA

-1772 TGKKESATTD
+1772 TGKKETATTD

-1856 NQAIEVKAEDTK
+1856 NQVIDAKAEETK

-1892 TDQAKQGIT
+1892 TDQAKKGIT

-2001 INPEVKKNALEAIRE
+2001 INPVVKKNALEAIRE

-2048 FADKLDKTQTNAEVA
+2048 FADKLDKTQTNTEVA

-2081 PDANDTNNGI
+2081 PNANDTNSGS

-2113 VSETTDNGKADASP
+2113 VTESTDNANADTSS
-2127 TTPNNSDAATGE
+2127 TTTNNQNDAATGG
-2139 TTATSAT
+2139 TTATSTNNPST

-2159 SVDASTNSP
+2159 SADASTNSP

-2190 PVTETD
+2190 PATETD

-2204 TNNNSTTTATNENAP
+2204 INNNSTTTATNENAP

-2234 ASSADSKDNASVN
+2234 ASSADSKDNAAVN

-2299 PSADITEPNVP
+2299 PSADITEPKVS
-2310 SNTSKDK
+2310 SNTEKDK
-2317 EESTTNQT
+2317 KESTTNQT
-2325 DAGQLKSETNVA
+2325 DAEQHNSDTNVT
-2337 SNEADKSPSK
+2337 SNEVVKSPSK
-2347 ADTEVSNKPSTSASS
+2347 ADTDVSNKPSTSKPS

-2371 NVSQKDDTATAD
+2371 NVSQTDDTATAD

-2388 TSVGPVAN
+2388 KSVGSAAN
-2396 NKAKDMQTNDTQKS
+2396 NKVKDMQTNDM
-2410 VGSVANNKAT
+2410 KA
-2420 QNDGANASPATVS
+2420 PLATVLK
-2433 NGSNSAN
+2433 GSNSAN
-2440 QDMLNVTKPE
+2440 QDMLKVTNTDKHQA
-2450 ENKVKTKSAQQ
+2450 KATSAQQ

>member
-31 INPTTA
+31 TNPTTA

-57 AQPNANAGAQ
+57 TQPNANAGAQ
-67 ANPAAQPAAPAN
+67 ANPTAQPAAPAN
-79 QGQPAAQPANQGGQ
+79 QGQPAVQPANQGGQ
-93 ANPAGGTAQ
+93 ANPAGG
-102 PAGGAAQPA
+102 AAQPN
-111 AGTAQP
+111 TQP

-132 QPGNQAAP
+132 QPGNQATP
-140 ANQAGQGNNQATPAN
+140 ANQAGQGNNQATPNNNATPAN
-155 QTQPANAPAAAQ
+155 QTQPANAPAAAQPAAQ

-249 NYQARGNVA
+249 NYQAKGNVA

-412 ASLKSDQFKYEVTLP
+412 ASLKADQFKYEVTLP

-516 TASDVVINNA
+516 TASDVVINNT
-526 QPEVTL
+526 QPEITL

-594 QTDIDGLVTKLQA
+594 QADIDGLVTKLQA

-632 SKKVTQDEVAAL
+632 SKKVTQDEV
-644 VTKINNDKNNAIAE
+644 
-658 INKQTTSQGVTTEKD
+658 
-673 NGIAVLEQD
+673 
-682 VITPTVKPQAKQD
+682 
-695 IIQAVTTRKQ
+695 TTRKQ

-728 ETKAIKDIGAATTNA
+728 ETKAIKDIDAATTNA

-811 AIETTMTAQ
+811 AIEATTTAQ

-874 ADAAVEAAQKQ
+874 ADAAVDAAQKQ

-900 DTKSKVL
+900 DTKSKVI

-963 RTNLDTANSNSE
+963 RTNLDAANTNSD
-975 VATAKDNGIAA
+975 VTTAKDNGIAA

-1045 NAAAN
+1045 NATAN
-1050 ADIDNAAANADV
+1050 TDV

-1077 PDANVKPA
+1077 PDANVKPQ

-1098 TAINANNGSTTE
+1098 TAIDANNGSTTE
-1110 EKEAAKQQV
+1110 EKTAAKQQA

-1126 DTAIDGAHSN
+1126 DAAIDAAHTN

-1160 DDAKQAIATKANE
+1160 DNAKEAIATKANE

-1233 VNKKVTARNEITAIL
+1233 VNKKATARNEITTIL

-1280 NQAISAAITN
+1280 NQAISAATTN

-1391 LNAKNDV
+1391 SNAKNDV

-1430 KEKAYLDILNAQ
+1430 KEKAYQDILNAQ
-1442 TTNDVTQIKDQAVTD
+1442 TTNDVTQIKDQAVAD

-1772 TGKKESATTD
+1772 TGKKETATTD

-2396 NKAKDMQTNDTQKS
+2396 NKAKNMQTNDM
-2410 VGSVANNKAT
+2410 KA
-2420 QNDGANASPATVS
+2420 SLATVS

-2440 QDMLNVTKPE
+2440 QDMLNVT
-2450 ENKVKTKSAQQ
+2450 NTDDHQAKTKSAQQ

>member
-1 MNLFRQQKFSI
+1 
-12 RKFNVGIFSA
+12 
-22 LIATVTFIS
+22 
-31 INPTTA
+31 
-37 SAAEQNQPA
+37 
-46 QNQPAQPADAN
+46 
-57 AQPNANAGAQ
+57 
-67 ANPAAQPAAPAN
+67 
-79 QGQPAAQPANQGGQ
+79 
-93 ANPAGGTAQ
+93 
-102 PAGGAAQPA
+102 
-111 AGTAQP
+111 
-117 AGQGNQ
+117 
-123 ADPNNAAQA
+123 
-132 QPGNQAAP
+132 
-140 ANQAGQGNNQATPAN
+140 
-155 QTQPANAPAAAQ
+155 
-167 PAAPVAA
+167 
-174 NAQTQDPNA
+174 
-183 SNTGEGSIN
+183 
-192 TTLTF
+192 
-197 DDPAISTDENRQD
+197 
-210 PTVTVTDKVNGYSL
+210 
-224 INNGKI
+224 
-230 GFVNS
+230 
-235 ELRRSDMFDKNNPQ
+235 MFDKNNPQ

-337 ADRLDLQFIPD
+337 ADRLDLEFIPD

-412 ASLKSDQFKYEVTLP
+412 ASLKADQFKYEVTLP

-544 KDALQQQVNSQVDN
+544 KDALQQQVNSQVDD

-594 QTDIDGLVTKLQA
+594 QADIDGLVTKLQA

-613 AAIAEL
+613 AAISEL

-658 INKQTTSQGVTTEKD
+658 INKQTTAQGVTTEKD

-728 ETKAIKDIGAATTNA
+728 ETKAIKDIDAATTNA

-757 QTTPAT
+757 QTAPAT

-811 AIETTMTAQ
+811 AIEATTTAQ
-820 DLERVKNEEI
+820 DLDRVKNEEI
-830 SKIENITDSTQTKMD
+830 FKIENITDSTQTKMD

-866 ATNEEVAE
+866 ATDEEVAE
-874 ADAAVEAAQKQ
+874 ADAAVDAAQTE

-900 DTKSKVL
+900 DTKAKVL

-916 AKVKPAADTEVENAY
+916 ARVKPAADREVDNAY

-940 SNASTT
+940 SNTSTT
-946 EEKQAA
+946 EEKEAA
-952 YTELDTKKQEA
+952 YTQLDAKKQEA
-963 RTNLDTANSNSE
+963 RTNLDAANTNSA
-975 VATAKDNGIAA
+975 VTTAKDNGIAA

-1032 VDQAVVTANADID
+1032 VDQAVVNANADID

-1050 ADIDNAAANADV
+1050 NDV

-1077 PDANVKPA
+1077 PDANVKPQ

-1098 TAINANNGSTTE
+1098 TAIDANNGATTE
-1110 EKEAAKQQV
+1110 EKTAAKQQV

-1160 DDAKQAIATKANE
+1160 DDAKQAITAAT
-1173 RKTAIAQ
+1173 
-1180 TQDITAEEIAA
+1180 
-1191 ANADVDNAVTQ
+1191 
-1202 ANSNIEAANSQN
+1202 
-1214 DVDQA
+1214 
-1219 KTTGETSIDQVTPT
+1219 
-1233 VNKKVTARNEITAIL
+1233 
-1248 NNKLQEIQATPDATD
+1248 
-1263 EEKQAA
+1263 
-1269 DAEANTENGKA
+1269 
-1280 NQAISAAITN
+1280 TN
-1290 AQVDEAKANAEA
+1290 AEVDEAKTNAEA
-1302 AINAVTPKVVK
+1302 AINAVTPKVMK

-1324 QATQTN
+1324 QAAQTA
-1330 VINNDQNATT
+1330 VINNDQNATN

-1362 AATDD
+1362 AATDN
-1367 NGVDQ
+1367 NGVDT

-1391 LNAKNDV
+1391 SNAKNEV

-1416 TEEKNAAKDLVLKA
+1416 TEEKNAAKDLVSKA
-1430 KEKAYLDILNAQ
+1430 KEKAYQDILNAQ
-1442 TTNDVTQIKDQAVTD
+1442 TTNDVTQIKDQAVAD

-1469 VAKDELATKANEQK
+1469 VAKDELATKAKEQK

-1517 AQSIDDVNTAK
+1517 AKSIDDVNTAK
-1528 ENAIQAIDPIQA
+1528 DNAIQAIDPIQA

-1545 TNARAELLTEMQ
+1545 TNARAELLNEMQ
-1557 NKITEILS
+1557 NKITEILN

-1576 DIEPVRATYEEGL
+1576 DIEPVRAAYEEGL
-1589 NNINTANTTGDV
+1589 NNINAATTTGDV

-1622 PAGKTA
+1622 PAGKTE

-1635 RKTQIEQTPNASQQ
+1635 KKTQIEQTPNASQQ

-1668 VDQSSTNEYVDN
+1668 IDQSSTNEYVDN

-1782 LYAYADQKKNNISA
+1782 LYAYADQKKNNILA

-1826 VDNGDVDDALTQGK
+1826 VDNSDVDDALTQGK
-1840 AAIDAIQV
+1840 ATIDAVQV

-1856 NQAIEVKAEDTK
+1856 NQAIDAKAQETK

-1878 AEEKTEALAMIKQI
+1878 AEEKTAALATIKQI

-2001 INPEVKKNALEAIRE
+2001 INPVVKKNALEAIRE
-2016 VVNKQIEIIKN
+2016 VVNKQIEIIEN
-2027 ADADASAKEIART
+2027 ADASAKEIART

-2048 FADKLDKTQTNAEVA
+2048 FADKLDKTQTNTEVD

-2072 IEAIVPQND
+2072 IEAIVPQKD
-2081 PDANDTNNGI
+2081 PNANDTNSGS

-2113 VSETTDNGKADASP
+2113 VTESTDNANADTSS
-2127 TTPNNSDAATGE
+2127 TTTNNHNDAATGG
-2139 TTATSAT
+2139 TTATSTDNSAT
-2146 DDANDKPQANNNS
+2146 GNGTSDKS
-2159 SVDASTNSP
+2159 
-2168 TMDND
+2168 
-2173 VTSKPEVEST
+2173 EVEST

-2190 PVTETD
+2190 SATETD
-2196 NATPAEST
+2196 NATPAESAR
-2204 TNNNSTTTATNENAP
+2204 NNNSTTATNENAP
-2219 TGSTATAPTTASTEA
+2219 TGSTATVPTTNASTGA

-2270 PKSENKAKAEKD
+2270 PKSENKAKDEKD

-2299 PSADITEPNVP
+2299 PSADITEPKVP
-2310 SNTSKDK
+2310 SNTEKDK
-2317 EESTTNQT
+2317 KESTTNQT

-2337 SNEADKSPSK
+2337 SNEADKSEGNV
-2347 ADTEVSNKPSTSASS
+2347 DTDVSNKPSTSKPS
-2362 EAKDKMTST
+2362 EAKDKATST
-2371 NVSQKDDTATAD
+2371 EDSQKADMATSDKKDNQAAIGATAD
-2383 TNDTQ
+2383 
-2388 TSVGPVAN
+2388 V
-2396 NKAKDMQTNDTQKS
+2396 
-2410 VGSVANNKAT
+2410 NNKAT

-2440 QDMLNVTKPE
+2440 QDMLKVTNTDKHQA
-2450 ENKVKTKSAQQ
+2450 KATSAQQ
-2461 GKVNKPKQ
+2461 GKENKAKQ

-2479 SHNDDLPYAELAL
+2479 SHNDDLPYVELAL

>member
-1 MNLFRQQKFSI
+1 
-12 RKFNVGIFSA
+12 
-22 LIATVTFIS
+22 
-31 INPTTA
+31 
-37 SAAEQNQPA
+37 
-46 QNQPAQPADAN
+46 
-57 AQPNANAGAQ
+57 
-67 ANPAAQPAAPAN
+67 
-79 QGQPAAQPANQGGQ
+79 
-93 ANPAGGTAQ
+93 
-102 PAGGAAQPA
+102 
-111 AGTAQP
+111 
-117 AGQGNQ
+117 
-123 ADPNNAAQA
+123 
-132 QPGNQAAP
+132 
-140 ANQAGQGNNQATPAN
+140 
-155 QTQPANAPAAAQ
+155 
-167 PAAPVAA
+167 
-174 NAQTQDPNA
+174 
-183 SNTGEGSIN
+183 
-192 TTLTF
+192 
-197 DDPAISTDENRQD
+197 
-210 PTVTVTDKVNGYSL
+210 
-224 INNGKI
+224 
-230 GFVNS
+230 
-235 ELRRSDMFDKNNPQ
+235 
-249 NYQARGNVA
+249 
-258 ALGRVNANDSTDHGN
+258 
-273 FNGISKTVNV
+273 
-283 KPDSELI
+283 
-290 INFTTMQ
+290 MQ
-297 TNSKQG
+297 
-303 ATNLVIKDAKKN
+303 
-315 TELATVNVAKT
+315 
-326 GTAHL
+326 
-331 FKVPTD
+331 
-337 ADRLDLQFIPD
+337 
-348 NTAVA
+348 
-353 DASRITTNKDGY
+353 
-365 KYYSFIDNVG
+365 
-375 LFSGSHL
+375 
-382 YVKNRDLA
+382 
-390 PKATNNK
+390 
-397 EYTINTEIGNNGNFG
+397 
-412 ASLKSDQFKYEVTLP
+412 
-427 QGVTYVNDS
+427 
-436 LTTTFPNGNEDSTV
+436 
-450 LKNMTVNYD
+450 
-459 QNANKVTFTSQ
+459 
-470 GVTTARGTHTKEV
+470 
-483 LFPDKSLKLSYK
+483 
-495 VNVANIDTPKNID
+495 
-508 FNEKLTYR
+508 
-516 TASDVVINNA
+516 
-526 QPEVTL
+526 
-532 TADPFSVAVEMN
+532 
-544 KDALQQQVNSQVDN
+544 
-558 SHYTTASIAEYNKLK
+558 
-573 QQADTILNE
+573 
-582 DANHVETANRAS
+582 
-594 QTDIDGLVTKLQA
+594 
-607 ALIDNQ
+607 
-613 AAIAEL
+613 
-619 DAKAQEKVTAAQQ
+619 
-632 SKKVTQDEVAAL
+632 
-644 VTKINNDKNNAIAE
+644 
-658 INKQTTSQGVTTEKD
+658 
-673 NGIAVLEQD
+673 
-682 VITPTVKPQAKQD
+682 
-695 IIQAVTTRKQ
+695 
-705 QIKKSNASLQDEK
+705 
-718 DVANDKIGKI
+718 
-728 ETKAIKDIGAATTNA
+728 
-743 QVEAIKTKAINDIN
+743 
-757 QTTPAT
+757 
-763 TAKAA
+763 
-768 ALEEFDEVV
+768 
-777 QAQIDQA
+777 
-784 PLNPDTT
+784 
-791 NEEVAEAIER
+791 
-801 INAAK
+801 
-806 VSGVK
+806 
-811 AIETTMTAQ
+811 
-820 DLERVKNEEI
+820 
-830 SKIENITDSTQTKMD
+830 
-845 AYNEVKQAA
+845 
-854 TARKAQNATVSN
+854 
-866 ATNEEVAE
+866 
-874 ADAAVEAAQKQ
+874 
-885 GLHDIQV
+885 
-892 VKSKQEVA
+892 
-900 DTKSKVL
+900 
-907 DKINAIQTQ
+907 
-916 AKVKPAADTEVENAY
+916 
-931 NTRKQEIQN
+931 
-940 SNASTT
+940 
-946 EEKQAA
+946 
-952 YTELDTKKQEA
+952 KKQEA
-963 RTNLDTANSNSE
+963 RTNLDAANTNSA
-975 VATAKDNGIAA
+975 VTTAKDNGIAA

-1032 VDQAVVTANADID
+1032 VDQAVVNANADID

-1050 ADIDNAAANADV
+1050 NDV

-1077 PDANVKPA
+1077 PDANVKPQ

-1098 TAINANNGSTTE
+1098 TAIDANNGATTE
-1110 EKEAAKQQV
+1110 EKTAAKQQV

-1173 RKTAIAQ
+1173 RKAAIAQ
-1180 TQDITAEEIAA
+1180 TQEITAEEIAA
-1191 ANADVDNAVTQ
+1191 ANANVDNAVTE
-1202 ANSNIEAANSQN
+1202 ANNHIETANSQN
-1214 DVDQA
+1214 EVDQA
-1219 KTTGETSIDQVTPT
+1219 KTTGEASIDQVTPT
-1233 VNKKVTARNEITAIL
+1233 VNKKATARNEITTIL
-1248 NNKLQEIQATPDATD
+1248 NNKLQAIQATPDATD

-1269 DAEANTENGKA
+1269 ETEANTENAKA
-1280 NQAISAAITN
+1280 NQAITAATTN
-1290 AQVDEAKANAEA
+1290 AEVDEAKTNAEA
-1302 AINAVTPKVVK
+1302 AINAVTPKVMK

-1324 QATQTN
+1324 QAAQTA
-1330 VINNDQNATT
+1330 VINNDQNATN

-1362 AATDD
+1362 AATDN
-1367 NGVDQ
+1367 NGVDT

-1391 LNAKNDV
+1391 SNAKNEV

-1416 TEEKNAAKDLVLKA
+1416 TEEKNAAKDLVSKA
-1430 KEKAYLDILNAQ
+1430 KEKAYQDILNAQ
-1442 TTNDVTQIKDQAVTD
+1442 TTNDVTQIKDQAVAD

-1469 VAKDELATKANEQK
+1469 VAKDELATKAKEQK

-1517 AQSIDDVNTAK
+1517 AKSIDDVNTAK
-1528 ENAIQAIDPIQA
+1528 DNAIQAIDPIQA

-1545 TNARAELLTEMQ
+1545 TNARAELLNEMQ
-1557 NKITEILS
+1557 NKITEILN

-1576 DIEPVRATYEEGL
+1576 DIEPVRAAYEEGL
-1589 NNINTANTTGDV
+1589 NNINAATTTGDV

-1622 PAGKTA
+1622 PAGKTE

-1635 RKTQIEQTPNASQQ
+1635 KKTQIEQTPNASQQ

-1668 VDQSSTNEYVDN
+1668 IDQSSTNEYVDN

-1782 LYAYADQKKNNISA
+1782 LYAYADQKKNNILA

-1826 VDNGDVDDALTQGK
+1826 VDNSDVDDALTQGK
-1840 AAIDAIQV
+1840 ATIDAVQV

-1856 NQAIEVKAEDTK
+1856 NQAIDAKAQETK

-1878 AEEKTEALAMIKQI
+1878 AEEKTAALATIKQI

-2001 INPEVKKNALEAIRE
+2001 INPVVKKNALEAIRE
-2016 VVNKQIEIIKN
+2016 VVNKQIEIIEN
-2027 ADADASAKEIART
+2027 ADASAKEIART

-2048 FADKLDKTQTNAEVA
+2048 FADKLDKTQTNTEVD

-2072 IEAIVPQND
+2072 IEAIVPQKD
-2081 PDANDTNNGI
+2081 PNANDTNSGS

-2113 VSETTDNGKADASP
+2113 VTESTDNANADTSS
-2127 TTPNNSDAATGE
+2127 TTTNNHNDAATGG
-2139 TTATSAT
+2139 TTATSTDNSAT
-2146 DDANDKPQANNNS
+2146 GNGTSDKS
-2159 SVDASTNSP
+2159 
-2168 TMDND
+2168 
-2173 VTSKPEVEST
+2173 EVEST

-2190 PVTETD
+2190 SATETD
-2196 NATPAEST
+2196 NATPAESAR
-2204 TNNNSTTTATNENAP
+2204 NNNSTTATNENAP
-2219 TGSTATAPTTASTEA
+2219 TGSTATVPTTNASTGA

-2270 PKSENKAKAEKD
+2270 PKSENKAKDEKD

-2299 PSADITEPNVP
+2299 PSADITEPKVP
-2310 SNTSKDK
+2310 SNTEKDK
-2317 EESTTNQT
+2317 KESTTNQT

-2337 SNEADKSPSK
+2337 SNEADKSEGNV
-2347 ADTEVSNKPSTSASS
+2347 DTDVSNKPSTSKPS
-2362 EAKDKMTST
+2362 EAKDKATST
-2371 NVSQKDDTATAD
+2371 EDSQKADMATSDKKDNQAAIGATAD
-2383 TNDTQ
+2383 
-2388 TSVGPVAN
+2388 V
-2396 NKAKDMQTNDTQKS
+2396 
-2410 VGSVANNKAT
+2410 NNKAT

-2440 QDMLNVTKPE
+2440 QDMLKVTNTDKHQA
-2450 ENKVKTKSAQQ
+2450 KATSAQQ
-2461 GKVNKPKQ
+2461 GKENKAKQ

-2479 SHNDDLPYAELAL
+2479 SHNDDLPYVELAL

>member
-31 INPTTA
+31 TNPTTA

-57 AQPNANAGAQ
+57 TQPNANAGAQ

-79 QGQPAAQPANQGGQ
+79 QGQPAAQPANQRGQ
-93 ANPAGGTAQ
+93 ANPAGG
-102 PAGGAAQPA
+102 AAQPN
-111 AGTAQP
+111 TQP

-140 ANQAGQGNNQATPAN
+140 ANQAGQGNNQATPNNNATPAN
-155 QTQPANAPAAAQ
+155 QTQPANAPAAVQ

-249 NYQARGNVA
+249 NYQAKGNVA

-303 ATNLVIKDAKKN
+303 STNLVIKDAKKN

-412 ASLKSDQFKYEVTLP
+412 ASLKADQFKYEVTLP
-427 QGVTYVNDS
+427 QGVTYVNNS

-483 LFPDKSLKLSYK
+483 LFPDKYLKLSYK

-582 DANHVETANRAS
+582 DANHVKTANRAS
-594 QTDIDGLVTKLQA
+594 QADIDGLVTKLQA

-619 DAKAQEKVTAAQQ
+619 DTKAQEKVTAAQQ

-658 INKQTTSQGVTTEKD
+658 INKQTTAQGVTTEKD

-728 ETKAIKDIGAATTNA
+728 ETKAIKDIDAATTNA

-811 AIETTMTAQ
+811 AIEATTTAQ

-874 ADAAVEAAQKQ
+874 ADAAVDAAQKQ

-946 EEKQAA
+946 EEKEAA

-963 RTNLDTANSNSE
+963 RTNLDAANTNSD
-975 VATAKDNGIAA
+975 VTTAKDNGIAA

-1045 NAAAN
+1045 NATAN
-1050 ADIDNAAANADV
+1050 TDV

-1077 PDANVKPA
+1077 PDANVKPQ

-1098 TAINANNGSTTE
+1098 TAIDANNGSTTE

-1119 QTEKTTA
+1119 QTEKTAA
-1126 DTAIDGAHSN
+1126 DAAIDAAHSN
-1136 AEVEAAKNAEIAKIE
+1136 VEVEAAKNAEIAKIE

-1160 DDAKQAIATKANE
+1160 DNAKQAIATKANE

-1233 VNKKVTARNEITAIL
+1233 VNKKATARNEITAIL

-1263 EEKQAA
+1263 EEKAA

-1280 NQAISAAITN
+1280 NQAISAATTN

-1330 VINNDQNATT
+1330 VINNDQNATN

-1367 NGVDQ
+1367 NGVDT

-1391 LNAKNDV
+1391 SNAKNEV

-1430 KEKAYLDILNAQ
+1430 KEKAYQDILNAQ
-1442 TTNDVTQIKDQAVTD
+1442 TTNDVTQIKDQAVAD

-1528 ENAIQAIDPIQA
+1528 DNAIQAIDPIQA

-1557 NKITEILS
+1557 NKITEIL
-1565 DNTTTNEEKGK
+1565 NNNETTNEEKGN
-1576 DIEPVRATYEEGL
+1576 DIGPVRAAYEEGL
-1589 NNINTANTTGDV
+1589 NNINAATTTGDV

-1622 PAGKTA
+1622 PAGKKE

-1635 RKTQIEQTPNASQQ
+1635 KKTQIEQTPNASQQ

-1657 VDAALNQAKTN
+1657 VDTELNQAKTN

-1702 LAKIA
+1702 LAKIE

-1811 VDQNVQTALESINNG
+1811 VDQNVQTALENINNG

-1840 AAIDAIQV
+1840 AAIDTIQV

-1856 NQAIEVKAEDTK
+1856 NQAIEAKAEDTK
-1868 ESIDQSDQLT
+1868 ESIDHSDQLT

-2001 INPEVKKNALEAIRE
+2001 INPVVKKNALEAIRE

-2048 FADKLDKTQTNAEVA
+2048 FADKLDKTQTNTEVA

-2081 PDANDTNNGI
+2081 PDANDTNNGT

-2139 TTATSAT
+2139 TTVTSAT
-2146 DDANDKPQANNNS
+2146 DDAKDKPQANNNS
-2159 SVDASTNSP
+2159 SADASTNSP

-2410 VGSVANNKAT
+2410 VGSAANNKAT

-2433 NGSNSAN
+2433 NGSHSMH

-2450 ENKVKTKSAQQ
+2450 ENKANAKSDQQ

>member
-31 INPTTA
+31 TNPTTA

-57 AQPNANAGAQ
+57 TQPNANAGAQ
-67 ANPAAQPAAPAN
+67 ANPTAQPAAPAN

-93 ANPAGGTAQ
+93 ANPAGG
-102 PAGGAAQPA
+102 AAQPN
-111 AGTAQP
+111 TQP

-140 ANQAGQGNNQATPAN
+140 ANQAGQGNNQATPNNNATPAN

-167 PAAPVAA
+167 PAA

-397 EYTINTEIGNNGNFG
+397 EFTINTEIGNNGNFG
-412 ASLKSDQFKYEVTLP
+412 ASLKADQFKYEVTLP

-573 QQADTILNE
+573 QQADNILNE

-594 QTDIDGLVTKLQA
+594 QAAIDGLVTKLQA

-728 ETKAIKDIGAATTNA
+728 ETKAIKDIDAATTNA

-757 QTTPAT
+757 QTAPAT

-806 VSGVK
+806 VSDVK
-811 AIETTMTAQ
+811 AIEATTTAQ

-845 AYNEVKQAA
+845 AYNDVKQAA

-963 RTNLDTANSNSE
+963 RTNLDAANTNSD
-975 VATAKDNGIAA
+975 VTTAKENSIAA

-1032 VDQAVVTANADID
+1032 VDQAVVTANTDID

-1050 ADIDNAAANADV
+1050 TDV

-1077 PDANVKPA
+1077 PDANVKPT

-1098 TAINANNGSTTE
+1098 TAIDAYNGATTE
-1110 EKEAAKQQV
+1110 EKAAAKQQV

-1126 DTAIDGAHSN
+1126 DAAIDGAHSN

-1160 DDAKQAIATKANE
+1160 DDAKQAITTKANE
-1173 RKTAIAQ
+1173 RKAAIAQ

-1233 VNKKVTARNEITAIL
+1233 VNKKATARNEITTIL
-1248 NNKLQEIQATPDATD
+1248 NNKLQAIQATPDATD

-1280 NQAISAAITN
+1280 NQAISAATTN
-1290 AQVDEAKANAEA
+1290 AQVDEAKANAEV

-1324 QATQTN
+1324 QVAQTS
-1330 VINNDQNATT
+1330 VINNDQNATN

-1391 LNAKNDV
+1391 SNAKNEV

-1430 KEKAYLDILNAQ
+1430 KEKAYQDILNAQ
-1442 TTNDVTQIKDQAVTD
+1442 TTNDVTQIKDQAVAD
-1457 IQGITADTTIKD
+1457 VQGITADTTIKD

-1528 ENAIQAIDPIQA
+1528 DNAIQAIDPIQA

-1657 VDAALNQAKTN
+1657 VDATLNQAKTN

-1702 LAKIA
+1702 LAKIEA
-1707 DAYNAKVNEADNS
+1707 AYNSKVNEADNS

-1772 TGKKESATTD
+1772 TGKKETATTD

-1856 NQAIEVKAEDTK
+1856 NQAIEAKAEDTK
-1868 ESIDQSDQLT
+1868 ESIDHSDQLT

-1892 TDQAKQGIT
+1892 TDQAKKGIN

-2027 ADADASAKEIART
+2027 ADASAKEIART

-2048 FADKLDKTQTNAEVA
+2048 FADNLDKTQTNAEVA

-2081 PDANDTNNGI
+2081 PDANDTNNGT

-2139 TTATSAT
+2139 TTATSTNNPST
-2146 DDANDKPQANNNS
+2146 DDANNKPTANNNS
-2159 SVDASTNSP
+2159 SVDASTDNSA
-2168 TMDND
+2168 TGNGTID
-2173 VTSKPEVEST
+2173 KPEVEST

-2190 PVTETD
+2190 PATETD
-2196 NATPAEST
+2196 NVTPAEST
-2204 TNNNSTTTATNENAP
+2204 TNNNSTTATNENAP

-2234 ASSADSKDNASVN
+2234 ASSADSKDNAFVN

-2261 QSTNGKVAQ
+2261 QSTNGMVVQ

-2299 PSADITEPNVP
+2299 PSADITEPKVP

-2325 DAGQLKSETNVA
+2325 DAGHLKSETNVA
-2337 SNEADKSPSK
+2337 SNEVDKSEGNV
-2347 ADTEVSNKPSTSASS
+2347 DTDVSNKPSTSKPS
-2362 EAKDKMTST
+2362 EAKDKATST
-2371 NVSQKDDTATAD
+2371 EDSQKADMATAD
-2383 TNDTQ
+2383 T
-2388 TSVGPVAN
+2388 
-2396 NKAKDMQTNDTQKS
+2396 KDNQAAIGATAD
-2410 VGSVANNKAT
+2410 VNNKAT

-2433 NGSNSAN
+2433 NGSNSTN
-2440 QDMLNVTKPE
+2440 QDMLNVTKTE
-2450 ENKVKTKSAQQ
+2450 ENKANVKSAQQ

>member
-31 INPTTA
+31 TNPTTA

-57 AQPNANAGAQ
+57 TQPNANAGAQ
-67 ANPAAQPAAPAN
+67 ANPTAQPAAPAN
-79 QGQPAAQPANQGGQ
+79 QGQPAVQPANQGGQ
-93 ANPAGGTAQ
+93 ANPAGG
-102 PAGGAAQPA
+102 AAQPN
-111 AGTAQP
+111 TQP

-132 QPGNQAAP
+132 QPGNQATP
-140 ANQAGQGNNQATPAN
+140 ANQAGQGNNQATPNNNATPAN
-155 QTQPANAPAAAQ
+155 QTQPANAPAAAQPAAQ

-249 NYQARGNVA
+249 NYQAKGNVA

-412 ASLKSDQFKYEVTLP
+412 ASLKADQFKYEVTLP

-516 TASDVVINNA
+516 TASDVVINNT
-526 QPEVTL
+526 QPEITL

-594 QTDIDGLVTKLQA
+594 QADIDGLVTKLQA

-728 ETKAIKDIGAATTNA
+728 ETKAIKDIDAATTNA

-811 AIETTMTAQ
+811 AIEATTTAQ

-874 ADAAVEAAQKQ
+874 ADAAVDAAQKQ

-900 DTKSKVL
+900 DTKSKVI

-963 RTNLDTANSNSE
+963 RTNLDAANTNSD
-975 VATAKDNGIAA
+975 VTTAKDNGIAA

-1011 KTAIEAMNDSTTE
+1011 KT
-1024 EQQAAKDK
+1024 
-1032 VDQAVVTANADID
+1032 
-1045 NAAAN
+1045 
-1050 ADIDNAAANADV
+1050 
-1062 DNAKTTNEATIAAIT
+1062 
-1077 PDANVKPA
+1077 
-1085 AKQAIADKVQAQE
+1085 
-1098 TAINANNGSTTE
+1098 
-1110 EKEAAKQQV
+1110 
-1119 QTEKTTA
+1119 
-1126 DTAIDGAHSN
+1126 
-1136 AEVEAAKNAEIAKIE
+1136 
-1151 AIQPATTTK
+1151 
-1160 DDAKQAIATKANE
+1160 
-1173 RKTAIAQ
+1173 
-1180 TQDITAEEIAA
+1180 
-1191 ANADVDNAVTQ
+1191 
-1202 ANSNIEAANSQN
+1202 
-1214 DVDQA
+1214 
-1219 KTTGETSIDQVTPT
+1219 
-1233 VNKKVTARNEITAIL
+1233 
-1248 NNKLQEIQATPDATD
+1248 
-1263 EEKQAA
+1263 
-1269 DAEANTENGKA
+1269 
-1280 NQAISAAITN
+1280 
-1290 AQVDEAKANAEA
+1290 
-1302 AINAVTPKVVK
+1302 
-1313 KQAAKDEIDQL
+1313 
-1324 QATQTN
+1324 
-1330 VINNDQNATT
+1330 
-1340 EEKEAAIQQLAT
+1340 
-1352 AVTDAKNNIT
+1352 
-1362 AATDD
+1362 
-1367 NGVDQ
+1367 
-1372 AKDAGKNSIQSTQ
+1372 
-1385 PATAVK
+1385 
-1391 LNAKNDV
+1391 
-1398 DQAVTT
+1398 
-1404 QNQAIDNTTGAT
+1404 
-1416 TEEKNAAKDLVLKA
+1416 
-1430 KEKAYLDILNAQ
+1430 
-1442 TTNDVTQIKDQAVTD
+1442 
-1457 IQGITADTTIKD
+1457 
-1469 VAKDELATKANEQK
+1469 
-1483 ALIAQ
+1483 
-1488 TADATTEEKEQANQ
+1488 
-1502 QVDAQLT
+1502 
-1509 QGNQNIEN
+1509 
-1517 AQSIDDVNTAK
+1517 
-1528 ENAIQAIDPIQA
+1528 
-1540 STDVK
+1540 
-1545 TNARAELLTEMQ
+1545 
-1557 NKITEILS
+1557 
-1565 DNTTTNEEKGK
+1565 
-1576 DIEPVRATYEEGL
+1576 
-1589 NNINTANTTGDV
+1589 
-1601 TTAKDTAVQKVQQLH
+1601 
-1616 ANPVKK
+1616 
-1622 PAGKTA
+1622 
-1628 LDQAAAD
+1628 
-1635 RKTQIEQTPNASQQ
+1635 
-1649 EINDAKQE
+1649 
-1657 VDAALNQAKTN
+1657 
-1668 VDQSSTNEYVDN
+1668 
-1680 AVKEGKAKI
+1680 
-1689 NAVKT
+1689 
-1694 FSEYKKDA
+1694 
-1702 LAKIA
+1702 
-1707 DAYNAKVNEADNS
+1707 
-1720 NASTSSEIAE
+1720 
-1730 AKQKLAELKQT
+1730 
-1741 ADQNVNQATSK
+1741 
-1752 DDIEVQIH
+1752 
-1760 NDLDNIN
+1760 
-1767 DYTIP
+1767 
-1772 TGKKESATTD
+1772 
-1782 LYAYADQKKNNISA
+1782 
-1796 DTNATQDEKQQAIKQ
+1796 
-1811 VDQNVQTALESINNG
+1811 
-1826 VDNGDVDDALTQGK
+1826 
-1840 AAIDAIQV
+1840 
-1848 DATVKPKA
+1848 
-1856 NQAIEVKAEDTK
+1856 
-1868 ESIDQSDQLT
+1868 
-1878 AEEKTEALAMIKQI
+1878 
-1892 TDQAKQGIT
+1892 
-1901 DATTT
+1901 
-1906 AEVEKAKAQG
+1906 
-1916 LEAFD
+1916 
-1921 NIQIDSTEKQ
+1921 
-1931 KAIEELETALDQIEA
+1931 
-1946 GVNVDADATTEEKE
+1946 
-1960 AFTNALE
+1960 
-1967 DILSK
+1967 
-1972 ATEDISDQ
+1972 
-1980 TTNAEIATV
+1980 
-1989 KNSALEQLKAQR
+1989 
-2001 INPEVKKNALEAIRE
+2001 
-2016 VVNKQIEIIKN
+2016 
-2027 ADADASAKEIART
+2027 
-2040 DLGRYFDR
+2040 
-2048 FADKLDKTQTNAEVA
+2048 
-2063 ELQNVTIPA
+2063 A

-2396 NKAKDMQTNDTQKS
+2396 NKAKDMQTNDM
-2410 VGSVANNKAT
+2410 KA
-2420 QNDGANASPATVS
+2420 SLATVS

-2440 QDMLNVTKPE
+2440 QDMLNVT
-2450 ENKVKTKSAQQ
+2450 NTDDHQAKTKSAQQ

>member
-31 INPTTA
+31 TNPTTA

-57 AQPNANAGAQ
+57 TQPNANAGAQ
-67 ANPAAQPAAPAN
+67 ANPAAQPA
-79 QGQPAAQPANQGGQ
+79 NQGGQ
-93 ANPAGGTAQ
+93 ANPAGGA
-102 PAGGAAQPA
+102 
-111 AGTAQP
+111 AQP

-140 ANQAGQGNNQATPAN
+140 ANQAGQGNNQATPNNNATPAN

-249 NYQARGNVA
+249 NYQAKGNVA

-273 FNGISKTVNV
+273 FNGITKTVNV

-303 ATNLVIKDAKKN
+303 TTNLVIKDAKKN

-412 ASLKSDQFKYEVTLP
+412 ASLKADQFKYEVTLP

-459 QNANKVTFTSQ
+459 QTANKVTFTSQ

-594 QTDIDGLVTKLQA
+594 QADIDGLVTKLQA

-619 DAKAQEKVTAAQQ
+619 DTKAQEKVTAAQQ

-728 ETKAIKDIGAATTNA
+728 ETKAIKDIDAATTNA

-811 AIETTMTAQ
+811 AIEATTTAQ

-830 SKIENITDSTQTKMD
+830 FKIENITDSTQTKMD
-845 AYNEVKQAA
+845 AYKEVRQAA

-866 ATNEEVAE
+866 ATDEEVAE
-874 ADAAVEAAQKQ
+874 ANAAVDAAQTE
-885 GLHDIQV
+885 GLQDIQV
-892 VKSKQEVA
+892 VKSQQEVA
-900 DTKSKVL
+900 DTKAKVL

-946 EEKQAA
+946 EEK
-952 YTELDTKKQEA
+952 
-963 RTNLDTANSNSE
+963 
-975 VATAKDNGIAA
+975 
-986 INQVQ
+986 
-991 AATTKKSDAKAEIA
+991 
-1005 QKASER
+1005 
-1011 KTAIEAMNDSTTE
+1011 
-1024 EQQAAKDK
+1024 
-1032 VDQAVVTANADID
+1032 
-1045 NAAAN
+1045 
-1050 ADIDNAAANADV
+1050 
-1062 DNAKTTNEATIAAIT
+1062 
-1077 PDANVKPA
+1077 
-1085 AKQAIADKVQAQE
+1085 
-1098 TAINANNGSTTE
+1098 
-1110 EKEAAKQQV
+1110 EAAKQQV
-1119 QTEKTTA
+1119 QTEKTAA
-1126 DTAIDGAHSN
+1126 DAAIDAAHSN
-1136 AEVEAAKNAEIAKIE
+1136 VEVEAAKNAEIAKIE

-1160 DDAKQAIATKANE
+1160 DNAKQAIATKANE

-1233 VNKKVTARNEITAIL
+1233 VNKKATARNEITAIL

-1280 NQAISAAITN
+1280 NQAISAATTN

-1330 VINNDQNATT
+1330 VINNDQNATN

-1367 NGVDQ
+1367 NGVDT

-1391 LNAKNDV
+1391 SNAKNEV

-1430 KEKAYLDILNAQ
+1430 KEKAYQDILNAQ
-1442 TTNDVTQIKDQAVTD
+1442 TTNDVTQIKDQAVAD

-1528 ENAIQAIDPIQA
+1528 DNAIQAIDPIQA

-1557 NKITEILS
+1557 NKITEIL
-1565 DNTTTNEEKGK
+1565 NNNETTNEEKGN
-1576 DIEPVRATYEEGL
+1576 DIGPVRAAYEEGL
-1589 NNINTANTTGDV
+1589 NNINAATTTGDV

-1622 PAGKTA
+1622 PAGKKE

-1635 RKTQIEQTPNASQQ
+1635 KKTQIEQTPNASQQ

-1657 VDAALNQAKTN
+1657 VDTELNQAKTN

-1702 LAKIA
+1702 LAKIE

-1811 VDQNVQTALESINNG
+1811 VDQNVQTALENINNG

-1840 AAIDAIQV
+1840 AAIDTIQV

-1856 NQAIEVKAEDTK
+1856 NQAIEAKAEDTK
-1868 ESIDQSDQLT
+1868 ESIDHSDQLT

-2001 INPEVKKNALEAIRE
+2001 INPVVKKNALEAIRE

-2048 FADKLDKTQTNAEVA
+2048 FADKLDKTQTNTEVA

-2081 PDANDTNNGI
+2081 PDANDTNNGT

-2139 TTATSAT
+2139 TTVTSAT
-2146 DDANDKPQANNNS
+2146 DDAKDKPQANNNS
-2159 SVDASTNSP
+2159 SADASTNSP

-2388 TSVGPVAN
+2388 KSVGP
-2396 NKAKDMQTNDTQKS
+2396 
-2410 VGSVANNKAT
+2410 VANNKAT

-2433 NGSNSAN
+2433 NGSHSMH

-2450 ENKVKTKSAQQ
+2450 ENKANAKSDQQ

>member
-31 INPTTA
+31 TNPTTA

-46 QNQPAQPADAN
+46 QNQP
-57 AQPNANAGAQ
+57 
-67 ANPAAQPAAPAN
+67 
-79 QGQPAAQPANQGGQ
+79 
-93 ANPAGGTAQ
+93 
-102 PAGGAAQPA
+102 
-111 AGTAQP
+111 AQP

-132 QPGNQAAP
+132 QPGNQATP
-140 ANQAGQGNNQATPAN
+140 ANQAGQGNNQATPNNNATPAN
-155 QTQPANAPAAAQ
+155 QTQPVNAPAAAQ
-167 PAAPVAA
+167 PAA

-249 NYQARGNVA
+249 NYQAKGNVA

-728 ETKAIKDIGAATTNA
+728 ETKAIKDIDAATTNA

-811 AIETTMTAQ
+811 AIEATTTAQ

-845 AYNEVKQAA
+845 AYNEVKQAV

-874 ADAAVEAAQKQ
+874 ADAAVDAAQKQ

-946 EEKQAA
+946 EEKEAA
-952 YTELDTKKQEA
+952 YTELDAKKQEA
-963 RTNLDTANSNSE
+963 RTNLDAANTNSD
-975 VATAKDNGIAA
+975 VTTAKDNGIAA

-1050 ADIDNAAANADV
+1050 ADV

-1077 PDANVKPA
+1077 PDSNVKPA

-1098 TAINANNGSTTE
+1098 TAIDANNGSITE

-1119 QTEKTTA
+1119 QTEKTAA
-1126 DTAIDGAHSN
+1126 DAAIDAAHSN

-1160 DDAKQAIATKANE
+1160 DNAKEAIATKANE

-1233 VNKKVTARNEITAIL
+1233 VNKKATARNEITTIL

-1280 NQAISAAITN
+1280 NQAISAATTN

-1324 QATQTN
+1324 QAAQTA
-1330 VINNDQNATT
+1330 VINNDQNATN
-1340 EEKEAAIQQLAT
+1340 EEKEAAIQLAT

-1362 AATDD
+1362 AAADN
-1367 NGVDQ
+1367 NGVDT

-1391 LNAKNDV
+1391 SNAKNDV

-1416 TEEKNAAKDLVLKA
+1416 TEEKNAAKDLVSKA
-1430 KEKAYLDILNAQ
+1430 KEKAYQDILNAQ
-1442 TTNDVTQIKDQAVTD
+1442 TTNDVTQIKDQAVAD

-1469 VAKDELATKANEQK
+1469 VAKGELAAKANEQK

-1488 TADATTEEKEQANQ
+1488 TVDATTEEKDQANQ

-1528 ENAIQAIDPIQA
+1528 DNAIQAIDPIQA

-1545 TNARAELLTEMQ
+1545 TNARAELLNEMQ
-1557 NKITEILS
+1557 NKITEILN

-1576 DIEPVRATYEEGL
+1576 DIGPVRAAYEEGL
-1589 NNINTANTTGDV
+1589 NNINAATTTGDV

-1707 DAYNAKVNEADNS
+1707 DTYNAKVNEADNS

-1772 TGKKESATTD
+1772 TGKKETATTD

-2219 TGSTATAPTTASTEA
+2219 TGSTATAPTTASTEP

-2371 NVSQKDDTATAD
+2371 NVSQKDDT
-2383 TNDTQ
+2383 Q

-2450 ENKVKTKSAQQ
+2450 ENKANAKSDQQ

-2492 GAGMAFLIRRFTKK
+2492 CAGMAFLIRRFTKK